1 MDITVSELMG
11 NFMDTPLVVW
21 VKTFG
26 PLGSG
31 SEDKLSMFMD
41 LVDGVFLHKIM
52 THIDP
57 SPTNQRVNKNVN
69 NDVNLRIQNLNI
81 VIRHIKNYYQDS
93 LQQLIL
99 MTLPNV
105 LTIAKD
111 PLSGKGMEEVKRLLL
126 LILGCAVQCE
136 RKEEIIEKIKLLDIE
151 KQAAIVSHIQEVT
164 HNQENVLDMQWL
176 ELPDMPPEE
185 LNPLSRN
192 MALHLRKL
200 IDERDECAEVIVE
213 LTQEKDYLQSQQPSN
228 HMGYPCPERNVLGLD
243 GPVSLLSKEDRQ
255 HLAVELADTKAKLRR
270 SRQELEEKTEHLMDT
285 KHEVE
290 RLDLEMQK
298 LKQENMQVLAE
309 ARSVRAYR
317 DEVDALREKAARVDR
332 LDTELSR
339 CKERLHDVH
348 FYKTR
353 VEELREDN
361 VTLIDTK
368 AMLEEQLGAA
378 RGRCDKLHELEK
390 ENLQLRSKLHDME
403 MDRVTDKKRLEELI
417 EENMLLEISQKQS
430 MNESTHLGWELEQLA
445 KNNDNSD
452 TRKSFVFELNES
464 TSSRLLKLEKEN
476 QVLQTTI
483 QELREASLSLEE
495 GQLHTL
501 ELESENQGLCKKLEH
516 LQTLLDQEK
525 QTTQDMEGL
534 GEDLLKDKQKLNKAL
549 ETLQEDKDRQISELA
564 QEKEHLS
571 QAVSSL
577 RQRAQ
582 ANSEARVRE
591 VETENRVLHQTI
603 TDTGSKLAR
612 LEAQGKQSTK
622 ELETLRERGERCEEL
637 ERETAHL
644 GRSKEQLQREVA
656 SLMITC
662 DRAEALERDNASLE
676 QDNRR
681 LKKQADT
688 AQNTSLR
695 LTTLEK
701 DHSLLDQENLELR
714 RTVESLRPAAVRLAQ
729 LQQENGELERDRE
742 ELARSVE
749 ELRSQG
755 KRAERLEMSISS
767 LGQENQRLQQSLDN
781 SSTKIQ
787 GLERE
792 LRQAEA
798 ETGGL
803 RRELEEVCLVAKRL
817 EAVEKEKRGL
827 EQELGQSEKESK
839 QLEKEARRLWQQ
851 LEVKERV
858 LEESAL
864 RLASLEKEGITKEKE
879 LERLKEAT
887 GKVKELERE
896 NKDLQKQATIDKRTL
911 ATLREDLVNEKL
923 KVQQQWNEL
932 ETLSHEL
939 EKIGLNREK
948 LLQEEH
954 SCEDNKF
961 KILESKI
968 ESTLK
973 KTLEI
978 REEKIQGLESRLEES
993 SSLNQQLRTELSTVK
1008 KTLEALRQ
1016 RQEEEEAHSQ
1026 TQSSTLQAV
1035 GQGQGRPGQKEK
1047 WETETREA
1055 TAELLKLKDRLIDIE
1070 KNNATLQTEKHLL
1083 KEQLRQLDTQN
1094 SQLNAQT
1101 VAVQRQSAVLQEHNT
1116 ALHTQTAKLQ
1126 VENSTLNSQSASLMA
1141 QNAVL
1146 QGQVGALESESEAWQ
1161 RQREEARVG
1170 RESVLQDHERLLSV
1184 HERQAVEY
1192 EQLIAQHATLK
1203 GNQRALE
1210 QEHRTLENKY
1220 MVLLKQKDAMQAL
1233 ESTLQKERES
1243 LGEEIHKNALILGEN
1258 QSLRGEV
1265 DRLTQTHTQ
1274 LRAEYDG
1281 LQVQTKELKT
1291 SLNGA
1296 QLEVNRWQARYDSM
1310 KEQHQGLD
1318 ISMTKLDNHCELLTR
1333 LKGNLEEENHHLLS
1347 QIQMLSQQN
1356 QTLLERTM
1364 ESKELYHEEQKQYI
1378 DKLNSL
1384 RRQKEK
1390 LEEKIMDQYKFYDP
1404 TPKKKNHWA
1413 GAKALAKLIKPK
1425 NRQDSS
1431 RERVRSA
1438 PDIPLPEPPTLDFP
1452 DIPPPLPPPPLP
1464 PRQSRLSLD
1473 SVGNHSQEENHH
1485 GQGHSPTLTPTH
1497 SSRALNDSGV
1507 SRGRE
1512 LYRIPGGSSESVNG
1526 TEELYARRRGVELGG
1541 AAHSTIANH
1550 TSTSGLTP
1558 NSSSRPGRRP
1568 KGFIHEDDPRVHSPD
1583 ALFGSSIHGNA
1594 GYRPGSAELSRNTS
1608 SSNSPV
1614 NFKDSLERL
1623 QGRSAS
1629 LSSDDVVGVSHDVS
1643 HSLSLPRSSTV
1654 PYDTHTHTPTKRSAP
1669 RPGRH
1674 RTSSPGSD
1682 MVTLEEFLEESN
1694 TLSPPTVQTGSQED
1708 LMEDYFSRTGERE
1721 RSTSGRPALRDGAKT
1736 PTSYVTPTVKRDTD
1750 LQRAG
1755 EVPGRNSKPGQS
1767 VRPIVRLPEGSTST
1781 PQSQTLPNRASNGLG
1796 TGGRP
1801 SPLGPPAPRGSGLGS
1816 SSLSRTFSLASADLL
1831 RSNGPDSYRTDREA
1845 GGSPSQSGG
1854 GGSVDVVVRRPGAGA
1869 MARERPHSARLA
1881 GPSDIDPRRLPL
1893 APPKE
1898 EPLSLTLPQHH
1909 SSSLS
1914 LQPERYGGRTTPGS
1928 TPRNN
1933 GPSTGQQQGRPNP
1946 QQNQKNHRGEV
1957 AMVTPVR
1964 AVPAL
1969 RLEEAQEEEVQRRE
1983 AQLQADSPLLKKPE
1997 VGGGGGLSC
2006 GTEEPPTSTP
2016 ASPDPNNDP
2025 QTVWYEYGCV

>member
-151 KQAAIVSHIQEVT
+151 KQEAIVSHIQEVT

-185 LNPLSRN
+185 LDPLSRN

-228 HMGYPCPERNVLGLD
+228 HMGYPCPERTVLGLD

-298 LKQENMQVLAE
+298 LKQENMQLLAE

-317 DEVDALREKAARVDR
+317 DEVDALREKAAKVDR

-403 MDRVTDKKRLEELI
+403 MDRDTDKKRLEELI

-464 TSSRLLKLEKEN
+464 ASSRLLKLEKEN
-476 QVLQTTI
+476 QGLQTTI
-483 QELREASLSLEE
+483 QELREASLSREE

-501 ELESENQGLCKKLEH
+501 ELESENQGLCKKLER

-534 GEDLLKDKQKLNKAL
+534 GEDLLKDKQKLDKAL
-549 ETLQEDKDRQISELA
+549 ETLQADKDRQISELE

-582 ANSEARVRE
+582 ADSEARVRE

-603 TDTGSKLAR
+603 TDTRSKLAR
-612 LEAQGKQSTK
+612 LETQGKQSTK

-644 GRSKEQLQREVA
+644 ERSKEQLQREVA

-662 DRAEALERDNASLE
+662 DRAETLERDNASLE

-688 AQNTSLR
+688 AQNISLR

-714 RTVESLRPAAVRLAQ
+714 RTVESLRPATVRLAQ
-729 LQQENGELERDRE
+729 LQQENGELERERE

-755 KRAERLEMSISS
+755 KRAERLEMSVSS
-767 LGQENQRLQQSLDN
+767 MGQENQSLQQSLDN

-803 RRELEEVCLVAKRL
+803 RRELEEVCLVGKRL

-827 EQELGQSEKESK
+827 EQELGQSEKERK

-851 LEVKERV
+851 LEVKEGV
-858 LEESAL
+858 LEEGAL

-879 LERLKEAT
+879 LERLKEVT

-896 NKDLQKQATIDKRTL
+896 NKELQKQATIDKRTL
-911 ATLREDLVNEKL
+911 VTLREDLVNEKL

-1035 GQGQGRPGQKEK
+1035 GQGQGWPGQKEK

-1101 VAVQRQSAVLQEHNT
+1101 VAVQRQAALLQEHNT

-1184 HERQAVEY
+1184 HERQAAEY

-1220 MVLLKQKDAMQAL
+1220 IVLLKQKDAMEAL

-1274 LRAEYDG
+1274 LRVEYDG

-1425 NRQDSS
+1425 NRQDGS

-1438 PDIPLPEPPTLDFP
+1438 PDIPLPEPPTLEFP

-1485 GQGHSPTLTPTH
+1485 GQGHSPTLTH
-1497 SSRALNDSGV
+1497 SSRALNDSAV

-1526 TEELYARRRGVELGG
+1526 TEELYTRRRGVELGG
-1541 AAHSTIANH
+1541 AAAHSTLANH
-1550 TSTSGLTP
+1550 TSTLGLTP

-1614 NFKDSLERL
+1614 NCKDSLEHL

-1694 TLSPPTVQTGSQED
+1694 TLSPPTVQTGSRED

-1721 RSTSGRPALRDGAKT
+1721 RSTSGRPPPLRDGAKT

-1781 PQSQTLPNRASNGLG
+1781 PQSQTLPNRASHGLG
-1796 TGGRP
+1796 AGGLP
-1801 SPLGPPAPRGSGLGS
+1801 SPLGPPAPRGGGLGS

-1854 GGSVDVVVRRPGAGA
+1854 GGSVDGVVRRPGAGA
-1869 MARERPHSARLA
+1869 MARERPQSARLA

-1898 EPLSLTLPQHH
+1898 EPLSLSLPQHH

-1928 TPRNN
+1928 IPRNN

-1969 RLEEAQEEEVQRRE
+1969 RLEEEEVQRRE
-1983 AQLQADSPLLKKPE
+1983 ARLQADSPLLKKPE

>member
-1 MDITVSELMG
+1 
-11 NFMDTPLVVW
+11 
-21 VKTFG
+21 
-26 PLGSG
+26 
-31 SEDKLSMFMD
+31 
-41 LVDGVFLHKIM
+41 
-52 THIDP
+52 
-57 SPTNQRVNKNVN
+57 
-69 NDVNLRIQNLNI
+69 
-81 VIRHIKNYYQDS
+81 
-93 LQQLIL
+93 
-99 MTLPNV
+99 
-105 LTIAKD
+105 
-111 PLSGKGMEEVKRLLL
+111 MEEVKRLLL

-298 LKQENMQVLAE
+298 LKQE
-309 ARSVRAYR
+309 
-317 DEVDALREKAARVDR
+317 
-332 LDTELSR
+332 
-339 CKERLHDVH
+339 
-348 FYKTR
+348 
-353 VEELREDN
+353 ELREDN

-452 TRKSFVFELNES
+452 TRKSFVCELNES

-681 LKKQADT
+681 LKKQADM

-729 LQQENGELERDRE
+729 LQQENEELERDRE

-755 KRAERLEMSISS
+755 KRAERLEISISS

-896 NKDLQKQATIDKRTL
+896 NKELQKQATIDKRTL

-1016 RQEEEEAHSQ
+1016 RQEEEE
-1026 TQSSTLQAV
+1026 
-1035 GQGQGRPGQKEK
+1035 GQGRPGQKEK

-1184 HERQAVEY
+1184 HERQAAEY

-1220 MVLLKQKDAMQAL
+1220 MVLLKQKDAMEAL

-1274 LRAEYDG
+1274 LRAEYDV

-1497 SSRALNDSGV
+1497 SSRGK
-1507 SRGRE
+1507 
-1512 LYRIPGGSSESVNG
+1512 
-1526 TEELYARRRGVELGG
+1526 T
-1541 AAHSTIANH
+1541 
-1550 TSTSGLTP
+1550 
-1558 NSSSRPGRRP
+1558 
-1568 KGFIHEDDPRVHSPD
+1568 
-1583 ALFGSSIHGNA
+1583 
-1594 GYRPGSAELSRNTS
+1594 
-1608 SSNSPV
+1608 
-1614 NFKDSLERL
+1614 
-1623 QGRSAS
+1623 
-1629 LSSDDVVGVSHDVS
+1629 
-1643 HSLSLPRSSTV
+1643 
-1654 PYDTHTHTPTKRSAP
+1654 DT
-1669 RPGRH
+1669 
-1674 RTSSPGSD
+1674 
-1682 MVTLEEFLEESN
+1682 
-1694 TLSPPTVQTGSQED
+1694 
-1708 LMEDYFSRTGERE
+1708 
-1721 RSTSGRPALRDGAKT
+1721 
-1736 PTSYVTPTVKRDTD
+1736 
-1750 LQRAG
+1750 
-1755 EVPGRNSKPGQS
+1755 
-1767 VRPIVRLPEGSTST
+1767 
-1781 PQSQTLPNRASNGLG
+1781 
-1796 TGGRP
+1796 
-1801 SPLGPPAPRGSGLGS
+1801 
-1816 SSLSRTFSLASADLL
+1816 
-1831 RSNGPDSYRTDREA
+1831 
-1845 GGSPSQSGG
+1845 GG
-1854 GGSVDVVVRRPGAGA
+1854 GGWVGELKGNAVYF
-1869 MARERPHSARLA
+1869 RLLIQDC
-1881 GPSDIDPRRLPL
+1881 S
-1893 APPKE
+1893 
-1898 EPLSLTLPQHH
+1898 
-1909 SSSLS
+1909 
-1914 LQPERYGGRTTPGS
+1914 
-1928 TPRNN
+1928 
-1933 GPSTGQQQGRPNP
+1933 
-1946 QQNQKNHRGEV
+1946 
-1957 AMVTPVR
+1957 
-1964 AVPAL
+1964 
-1969 RLEEAQEEEVQRRE
+1969 
-1983 AQLQADSPLLKKPE
+1983 
-1997 VGGGGGLSC
+1997 
-2006 GTEEPPTSTP
+2006 
-2016 ASPDPNNDP
+2016 
-2025 QTVWYEYGCV
+2025 

>member
-298 LKQENMQVLAE
+298 LKQE
-309 ARSVRAYR
+309 
-317 DEVDALREKAARVDR
+317 
-332 LDTELSR
+332 
-339 CKERLHDVH
+339 
-348 FYKTR
+348 
-353 VEELREDN
+353 ELREDN

-534 GEDLLKDKQKLNKAL
+534 GEDLLKDKQKLDKAL
-549 ETLQEDKDRQISELA
+549 ETLQEDKDRQISELE

-622 ELETLRERGERCEEL
+622 ELETLRERGEHCEEL

-864 RLASLEKEGITKEKE
+864 RLASLEKEGITKDKE

-896 NKDLQKQATIDKRTL
+896 NKELQKQATIDKRTL

-1016 RQEEEEAHSQ
+1016 RQEEEE
-1026 TQSSTLQAV
+1026 
-1035 GQGQGRPGQKEK
+1035 GQGRPGQKEK

-1070 KNNATLQTEKHLL
+1070 KNHQAIVIQMVYCACLILPGCLSLQNATLQTEKHLL

-1101 VAVQRQSAVLQEHNT
+1101 VA
-1116 ALHTQTAKLQ
+1116 

-1184 HERQAVEY
+1184 HERQAAEY

-1220 MVLLKQKDAMQAL
+1220 IVLLKQKDAMEAL

-1452 DIPPPLPPPPLP
+1452 DIPPPPASPSSTPPPVP
-1464 PRQSRLSLD
+1464 PQ
-1473 SVGNHSQEENHH
+1473 
-1485 GQGHSPTLTPTH
+1485 
-1497 SSRALNDSGV
+1497 
-1507 SRGRE
+1507 
-1512 LYRIPGGSSESVNG
+1512 PGLCG
-1526 TEELYARRRGVELGG
+1526 
-1541 AAHSTIANH
+1541 
-1550 TSTSGLTP
+1550 
-1558 NSSSRPGRRP
+1558 
-1568 KGFIHEDDPRVHSPD
+1568 
-1583 ALFGSSIHGNA
+1583 
-1594 GYRPGSAELSRNTS
+1594 
-1608 SSNSPV
+1608 
-1614 NFKDSLERL
+1614 
-1623 QGRSAS
+1623 
-1629 LSSDDVVGVSHDVS
+1629 
-1643 HSLSLPRSSTV
+1643 
-1654 PYDTHTHTPTKRSAP
+1654 
-1669 RPGRH
+1669 
-1674 RTSSPGSD
+1674 
-1682 MVTLEEFLEESN
+1682 
-1694 TLSPPTVQTGSQED
+1694 
-1708 LMEDYFSRTGERE
+1708 
-1721 RSTSGRPALRDGAKT
+1721 
-1736 PTSYVTPTVKRDTD
+1736 
-1750 LQRAG
+1750 
-1755 EVPGRNSKPGQS
+1755 
-1767 VRPIVRLPEGSTST
+1767 
-1781 PQSQTLPNRASNGLG
+1781 
-1796 TGGRP
+1796 
-1801 SPLGPPAPRGSGLGS
+1801 
-1816 SSLSRTFSLASADLL
+1816 
-1831 RSNGPDSYRTDREA
+1831 
-1845 GGSPSQSGG
+1845 
-1854 GGSVDVVVRRPGAGA
+1854 
-1869 MARERPHSARLA
+1869 
-1881 GPSDIDPRRLPL
+1881 
-1893 APPKE
+1893 
-1898 EPLSLTLPQHH
+1898 EPLS
-1909 SSSLS
+1909 
-1914 LQPERYGGRTTPGS
+1914 GG
-1928 TPRNN
+1928 
-1933 GPSTGQQQGRPNP
+1933 
-1946 QQNQKNHRGEV
+1946 
-1957 AMVTPVR
+1957 
-1964 AVPAL
+1964 
-1969 RLEEAQEEEVQRRE
+1969 
-1983 AQLQADSPLLKKPE
+1983 
-1997 VGGGGGLSC
+1997 
-2006 GTEEPPTSTP
+2006 EPPRTGALP
-2016 ASPDPNNDP
+2016 YPHPHP
-2025 QTVWYEYGCV
+2025 LQQR

>member
-1 MDITVSELMG
+1 GFHLLSSLSNPFLSSVSPPSLQ
-11 NFMDTPLVVW
+11 

-81 VIRHIKNYYQDS
+81 VIRHVKNYYQDS

-105 LTIAKD
+105 LTMAKD
-111 PLSGKGMEEVKRLLL
+111 PLSGTVVRVCHCFSL
-126 LILGCAVQCE
+126 QCE

-151 KQAAIVSHIQEVT
+151 RQAAIVSHIQEVT
-164 HNQENVLDMQWL
+164 QNQENVLDLQWL

-185 LNPLSRN
+185 LDPLSRN

-200 IDERDECAEVIVE
+200 IDERDECAEAIVE
-213 LTQEKDYLQSQQPSN
+213 LTQERDYLQSQQHSN
-228 HMGYPCPERNVLGLD
+228 HLGYPNPERTDLGLG
-243 GPVSLLSKEDRQ
+243 GPISRLSKEDRQ

-270 SRQELEEKTEHLMDT
+270 SRQELEEKTEQLMDT

-298 LKQENMQVLAE
+298 LKQENMQLLAE

-317 DEVDALREKAARVDR
+317 DEVDALREKAAKVDR

-361 VTLIDTK
+361 ATLMETK
-368 AMLEEQLGAA
+368 TLLEEQLGAS
-378 RGRCDKLHELEK
+378 RGRCDKLYELEK
-390 ENLQLRSKLHDME
+390 ENMQLRSKLHDVE
-403 MDRVTDKKRLEELI
+403 MDRDTDKKRLEGLI

-430 MNESTHLGWELEQLA
+430 MNESAHLGWELEQLA
-445 KNNDNSD
+445 KNNNNNDM
-452 TRKSFVFELNES
+452 RKSFGFELNES
-464 TSSRLLKLEKEN
+464 ASSHLLKLEKEN
-476 QVLQTTI
+476 QGLQSTI
-483 QELREASLSLEE
+483 QELREASRSLEE
-495 GQLHTL
+495 DQINAM
-501 ELESENQGLCKKLEH
+501 ELERENQGLSKKLEPM
-516 LQTLLDQEK
+516 QTLLDQEK

-534 GEDLLKDKQKLNKAL
+534 EEDLLKDKQKLEKTL
-549 ETLQEDKDRQISELA
+549 ERLQADKNRQISELE

-571 QAVSSL
+571 QAVSS
-577 RQRAQ
+577 RGQRAQ
-582 ANSEARVRE
+582 VDSEARVRE

-603 TDTGSKLAR
+603 TKTGSKLAR
-612 LEAQGKQSTK
+612 LEAQGKQATK
-622 ELETLRERGERCEEL
+622 ELETLRERGEEL
-637 ERETAHL
+637 ERETTRL
-644 GRSKEQLQREVA
+644 ERSKEQLQREVA
-656 SLMITC
+656 SLKITC
-662 DRAEALERDNASLE
+662 DRAEALERDNISLE

-681 LKKQADT
+681 LKKQVDT
-688 AQNTSLR
+688 AQNVSLR
-695 LTTLEK
+695 LATLEN
-701 DHSLLDQENLELR
+701 DHSLLDEENLELR

-729 LQQENGELERDRE
+729 LQQENRELERERE
-742 ELARSVE
+742 DLTRSVE

-755 KRAERLEMSISS
+755 KRAERLELSISS
-767 LGQENQRLQQSLDN
+767 LGQENQRLQQSLEN

-787 GLERE
+787 GLVRE
-792 LRQAEA
+792 LRQAE
-798 ETGGL
+798 TGVL
-803 RRELEEVCLVAKRL
+803 RRELEEVRLAGKRL

-827 EQELGQSEKESK
+827 EQELGQSEKERK
-839 QLEKEARRLWQQ
+839 QLEKEAQRLWQQ
-851 LEVKERV
+851 LEVKEEV

-864 RLASLEKEGITKEKE
+864 KLASLEKEGITKEKE
-879 LERLKEAT
+879 LERLKEVA
-887 GKVKELERE
+887 GMVKKLESQ
-896 NKDLQKQATIDKRTL
+896 NKELQKQATIDKRTL
-911 ATLREDLVNEKL
+911 VTLREDLVNEKL

-932 ETLSHEL
+932 EILSDEL

-948 LLQEEH
+948 LLQEAN
-954 SCEDNKF
+954 SCEDNKY

-978 REEKIQGLESRLEES
+978 REEKIHGLESRLEES
-993 SSLNQQLRTELSTVK
+993 SSLNQQLRTELSALK

-1016 RQEEEEAHSQ
+1016 RQEEAHSH
-1026 TQSSTLQAV
+1026 SSTQQAAV
-1035 GQGQGRPGQKEK
+1035 QVQGHSQGQEK
-1047 WETETREA
+1047 WETVTREA
-1055 TAELLKLKDRLIDIE
+1055 TAELLQLKDRLIDIE

-1083 KEQLRQLDTQN
+1083 KDQLRQLDNQN
-1094 SQLNAQT
+1094 SQLNAQN
-1101 VAVQRQSAVLQEHNT
+1101 VALQRQAVALQQHNT
-1116 ALHTQTAKLQ
+1116 ALHKQTAKLQ

-1170 RESVLQDHERLLSV
+1170 REGVLQDHERLLSV
-1184 HERQAVEY
+1184 HERQAAEY
-1192 EQLIAQHATLK
+1192 EQLITQHTTLK

-1210 QEHRTLENKY
+1210 KEHRALENKY
-1220 MVLLKQKDAMQAL
+1220 IVLLKQKDAMEAV

-1265 DRLTQTHTQ
+1265 DRLTQTHSQ

-1291 SLNGA
+1291 GLNRA

-1390 LEEKIMDQYKFYDP
+1390 LEEKIMDQYRFHDP
-1404 TPKKKNHWA
+1404 TPKKRNHWA

-1452 DIPPPLPPPPLP
+1452 DVPPPTPPPPLP
-1464 PRQSRLSLD
+1464 PRQSCLSLD
-1473 SVGNHSQEENHH
+1473 SVRNHSLEENHH
-1485 GQGHSPTLTPTH
+1485 GQGHLPALTPTLTY
-1497 SSRALNDSGV
+1497 SSRGKTDRGDVYSSRVVLSLNNGSC
-1507 SRGRE
+1507 
-1512 LYRIPGGSSESVNG
+1512 PGP
-1526 TEELYARRRGVELGG
+1526 
-1541 AAHSTIANH
+1541 
-1550 TSTSGLTP
+1550 TSG
-1558 NSSSRPGRRP
+1558 SRENLVANYFNP
-1568 KGFIHEDDPRVHSPD
+1568 
-1583 ALFGSSIHGNA
+1583 
-1594 GYRPGSAELSRNTS
+1594 
-1608 SSNSPV
+1608 
-1614 NFKDSLERL
+1614 LE
-1623 QGRSAS
+1623 Q
-1629 LSSDDVVGVSHDVS
+1629 
-1643 HSLSLPRSSTV
+1643 
-1654 PYDTHTHTPTKRSAP
+1654 
-1669 RPGRH
+1669 
-1674 RTSSPGSD
+1674 
-1682 MVTLEEFLEESN
+1682 
-1694 TLSPPTVQTGSQED
+1694 
-1708 LMEDYFSRTGERE
+1708 RE
-1721 RSTSGRPALRDGAKT
+1721 RSTLCRHSPLSDGAKT

-1750 LQRAG
+1750 LHRSG
-1755 EVPGRNSKPGQS
+1755 EGPGRTSKPGQCVKPS
-1767 VRPIVRLPEGSTST
+1767 VGLQEGSTSM
-1781 PQSQTLPNRASNGLG
+1781 PQSHSQTLPNRTSNGLG

-1801 SPLGPPAPRGSGLGS
+1801 LPLGPFAPCGGGLGS

-1831 RSNGPDSYRTDREA
+1831 RSNGPGSYRPDMEA
-1845 GGSPSQSGG
+1845 GGSPSRGG
-1854 GGSVDVVVRRPGAGA
+1854 GDGVVRRPGAGA
-1869 MARERPHSARLA
+1869 TTRERPQSARLA
-1881 GPSDIDPRRLPL
+1881 GPLDIDPRKLSL

-1898 EPLSLTLPQHH
+1898 EPLSLAHHQHH

-1914 LQPERYGGRTTPGS
+1914 LQPECYGGRTTPGS

-1933 GPSTGQQQGRPNP
+1933 SPSAGLQPQGQPTH
-1946 QQNQKNHRGEV
+1946 QKNHLGEV
-1957 AMVTPVR
+1957 AMLR
-1964 AVPAL
+1964 AAPAL
-1969 RLEEAQEEEVQRRE
+1969 RLE
-1983 AQLQADSPLLKKPE
+1983 DCS
-1997 VGGGGGLSC
+1997 
-2006 GTEEPPTSTP
+2006 TEEHPRSTS

>member
-1 MDITVSELMG
+1 
-11 NFMDTPLVVW
+11 
-21 VKTFG
+21 
-26 PLGSG
+26 
-31 SEDKLSMFMD
+31 
-41 LVDGVFLHKIM
+41 
-52 THIDP
+52 
-57 SPTNQRVNKNVN
+57 
-69 NDVNLRIQNLNI
+69 
-81 VIRHIKNYYQDS
+81 
-93 LQQLIL
+93 
-99 MTLPNV
+99 
-105 LTIAKD
+105 
-111 PLSGKGMEEVKRLLL
+111 MEEVKRLLL

-151 KQAAIVSHIQEVT
+151 KQEAIVSHIQEVT

-185 LNPLSRN
+185 LDPLSRN

-200 IDERDECAEVIVE
+200 IDERDECAEVGI
-213 LTQEKDYLQSQQPSN
+213 Q
-228 HMGYPCPERNVLGLD
+228 D
-243 GPVSLLSKEDRQ
+243 GTSLKRVQIICITHNKFTDRQ

-298 LKQENMQVLAE
+298 LKQ
-309 ARSVRAYR
+309 
-317 DEVDALREKAARVDR
+317 
-332 LDTELSR
+332 
-339 CKERLHDVH
+339 
-348 FYKTR
+348 
-353 VEELREDN
+353 EELREDN

-403 MDRVTDKKRLEELI
+403 MDRDTDKKRLEELI

-464 TSSRLLKLEKEN
+464 ASSRLLKLEKEN
-476 QVLQTTI
+476 QGLQTTI
-483 QELREASLSLEE
+483 QELREASLSREE

-501 ELESENQGLCKKLEH
+501 ELESENQGLCKKLER

-534 GEDLLKDKQKLNKAL
+534 GEDLLKDKQKLDKAL
-549 ETLQEDKDRQISELA
+549 ETLQADKDRQISELE

-582 ANSEARVRE
+582 ADSEARVRE

-603 TDTGSKLAR
+603 TDTRSKLAR
-612 LEAQGKQSTK
+612 LETQGKQSTK

-644 GRSKEQLQREVA
+644 ERSKEQLQREVA

-662 DRAEALERDNASLE
+662 DRAETLERDNASLE

-688 AQNTSLR
+688 AQNISLR

-714 RTVESLRPAAVRLAQ
+714 RTVESLRPATVRLAQ
-729 LQQENGELERDRE
+729 LQQENGELERERE

-755 KRAERLEMSISS
+755 KRAERLEMSVSS
-767 LGQENQRLQQSLDN
+767 MGQENQSLQQSLDN

-803 RRELEEVCLVAKRL
+803 RRELEEVCLVGKRL

-827 EQELGQSEKESK
+827 EQELGQSEKERK

-851 LEVKERV
+851 LEVKEGV
-858 LEESAL
+858 LEEGAL

-879 LERLKEAT
+879 LERLKEVT

-896 NKDLQKQATIDKRTL
+896 NKELQKQATIDKRTL
-911 ATLREDLVNEKL
+911 VTLREDLVNEKL

-1016 RQEEEEAHSQ
+1016 RQEEEE
-1026 TQSSTLQAV
+1026 
-1035 GQGQGRPGQKEK
+1035 GQGWPGQKEK

-1101 VAVQRQSAVLQEHNT
+1101 VAVQRQAALLQEHNT

-1184 HERQAVEY
+1184 HERQAAEY

-1220 MVLLKQKDAMQAL
+1220 IVLLKQKDAMEAL

-1274 LRAEYDG
+1274 LRVEYDG

-1425 NRQDSS
+1425 NRQDGS

-1438 PDIPLPEPPTLDFP
+1438 PDIPLPEPPTLEFP

-1485 GQGHSPTLTPTH
+1485 GQGHSPTLTH
-1497 SSRALNDSGV
+1497 SSRGKTDTGWV
-1507 SRGRE
+1507 GE
-1512 LYRIPGGSSESVNG
+1512 LKE
-1526 TEELYARRRGVELGG
+1526 
-1541 AAHSTIANH
+1541 
-1550 TSTSGLTP
+1550 
-1558 NSSSRPGRRP
+1558 
-1568 KGFIHEDDPRVHSPD
+1568 
-1583 ALFGSSIHGNA
+1583 NA
-1594 GYRPGSAELSRNTS
+1594 
-1608 SSNSPV
+1608 V
-1614 NFKDSLERL
+1614 
-1623 QGRSAS
+1623 
-1629 LSSDDVVGVSHDVS
+1629 
-1643 HSLSLPRSSTV
+1643 
-1654 PYDTHTHTPTKRSAP
+1654 
-1669 RPGRH
+1669 
-1674 RTSSPGSD
+1674 
-1682 MVTLEEFLEESN
+1682 
-1694 TLSPPTVQTGSQED
+1694 
-1708 LMEDYFSRTGERE
+1708 YFH
-1721 RSTSGRPALRDGAKT
+1721 
-1736 PTSYVTPTVKRDTD
+1736 
-1750 LQRAG
+1750 
-1755 EVPGRNSKPGQS
+1755 
-1767 VRPIVRLPEGSTST
+1767 
-1781 PQSQTLPNRASNGLG
+1781 
-1796 TGGRP
+1796 
-1801 SPLGPPAPRGSGLGS
+1801 
-1816 SSLSRTFSLASADLL
+1816 LL
-1831 RSNGPDSYRTDREA
+1831 IQDCS
-1845 GGSPSQSGG
+1845 
-1854 GGSVDVVVRRPGAGA
+1854 
-1869 MARERPHSARLA
+1869 
-1881 GPSDIDPRRLPL
+1881 
-1893 APPKE
+1893 
-1898 EPLSLTLPQHH
+1898 
-1909 SSSLS
+1909 
-1914 LQPERYGGRTTPGS
+1914 
-1928 TPRNN
+1928 
-1933 GPSTGQQQGRPNP
+1933 
-1946 QQNQKNHRGEV
+1946 
-1957 AMVTPVR
+1957 
-1964 AVPAL
+1964 
-1969 RLEEAQEEEVQRRE
+1969 
-1983 AQLQADSPLLKKPE
+1983 
-1997 VGGGGGLSC
+1997 
-2006 GTEEPPTSTP
+2006 
-2016 ASPDPNNDP
+2016 
-2025 QTVWYEYGCV
+2025 

>member
-1 MDITVSELMG
+1 CFLTVRNLLEPCSHCHILH
-11 NFMDTPLVVW
+11 P

-31 SEDKLSMFMD
+31 PEDKLSMFMD

-81 VIRHIKNYYQDS
+81 VIRHIKNYYQEH

-105 LTIAKD
+105 LSLF
-111 PLSGKGMEEVKRLLL
+111 LS
-126 LILGCAVQCE
+126 LIKTPSCE

-176 ELPDMPPEE
+176 ELPDVAAEE
-185 LNPLSRN
+185 LDLLSRN
-192 MALHLRKL
+192 MALHLRKI
-200 IDERDECAEVIVE
+200 IDERDESAEVIVE
-213 LTQEKDYLQSQQPSN
+213 LTQERDYLQSQQPSN
-228 HMGYPCPERNVLGLD
+228 HLGFPSPERTNLGLG

-270 SRQELEEKTEHLMDT
+270 SRQELEEKTEQLMDT
-285 KHEVE
+285 KHELE

-298 LKQENMQVLAE
+298 LKQENQQLLAE

-317 DEVDALREKAARVDR
+317 DEVDALREKAAKVDR

-339 CKERLHDVH
+339 CKERLNDVH
-348 FYKTR
+348 FYKSR

-361 VTLIDTK
+361 VTLMETK
-368 AMLEEQLGAA
+368 AMLEEQLRAA

-403 MDRVTDKKRLEELI
+403 MDRDTDKKRLEELV

-430 MNESTHLGWELEQLA
+430 MNESAHLGWELEQLA
-445 KNNDNSD
+445 KNNENND
-452 TRKSFVFELNES
+452 THKSFVFELNES

-476 QVLQTTI
+476 QSLQSTI
-483 QELREASLSLEE
+483 QELRQASLSLEE

-501 ELESENQGLCKKLEH
+501 ELERENQGLSKKLER

-534 GEDLLKDKQKLNKAL
+534 GEDLLRDKQKLQKAL
-549 ETLQEDKDRQISELA
+549 ETVQAEKERQISELEK
-564 QEKEHLS
+564 EKEHLS
-571 QAVSSL
+571 QAVGSL

-582 ANSEARVRE
+582 ADSEARVRE
-591 VETENRVLHQTI
+591 VEKENRVLHQTI
-603 TDTGSKLAR
+603 TDTGSKVAR
-612 LEAQGKQSTK
+612 LEAQGRQASK

-637 ERETAHL
+637 EREMARL
-644 GRSKEQLQREVA
+644 ERSREQLQREVA
-656 SLMITC
+656 SLKITC
-662 DRAEALERDNASLE
+662 DRAETLERENATLE

-681 LKKQADT
+681 LKKQVDA
-688 AQNTSLR
+688 AQNLSLR
-695 LTTLEK
+695 LATLEK
-701 DHSLLDQENLELR
+701 DHSLLDLENLELR

-729 LQQENGELERDRE
+729 LQQENGELEKERE

-749 ELRSQG
+749 ELRSQA
-755 KRAERLEMSISS
+755 KRAERLELSVSS

-781 SSTKIQ
+781 TSTKIQ
-787 GLERE
+787 GLEKE
-792 LRQAEA
+792 LRQSEA

-803 RRELEEVCLVAKRL
+803 KRELEEVRLAGKRL
-817 EAVEKEKRGL
+817 EAVEKEKRGV
-827 EQELGQSEKESK
+827 EQELGQSEKERK

-858 LEESAL
+858 LEESSL
-864 RLASLEKEGITKEKE
+864 RLASLEKEGFAKEKE
-879 LERLKEAT
+879 LERLREVT

-896 NKDLQKQATIDKRTL
+896 NKELQKQATIDKRTL

-932 ETLSHEL
+932 ETLNHEL
-939 EKIGLNREK
+939 EKIGLNKEK

-954 SCEDNKF
+954 NCDDNKY

-973 KTLEI
+973 KTLAI

-1016 RQEEEEAHSQ
+1016 RQEEEEAH
-1026 TQSSTLQAV
+1026 TQSSPQKTA
-1035 GQGQGRPGQKEK
+1035 GPGHEKEK

-1083 KEQLRQLDTQN
+1083 KEQLRQLDNQN
-1094 SQLNAQT
+1094 SQLNAQN
-1101 VAVQRQSAVLQEHNT
+1101 VALQRQSSGLQEHNT

-1126 VENSTLNSQSASLMA
+1126 VENSALNSQSASLMA

-1161 RQREEARVG
+1161 RQREEARLG

-1184 HERQAVEY
+1184 HERQAAEY
-1192 EQLIAQHATLK
+1192 EQLISQHATLK
-1203 GNQRALE
+1203 SSQRALE
-1210 QEHRTLENKY
+1210 QEHRALENKY
-1220 MVLLKQKDAMQAL
+1220 LVLLKQKDATEVL

-1243 LGEEIHKNALILGEN
+1243 LGEEIHKNALIRGEN
-1258 QSLRGEV
+1258 QSLKGEV
-1265 DRLTQTHTQ
+1265 ERLNQTHTQ
-1274 LRAEYDG
+1274 LRGEYDG
-1281 LQVQTKELKT
+1281 LQAQTKELKA

-1296 QLEVNRWQARYDSM
+1296 QLEVNRWQARYDSL
-1310 KEQHQGLD
+1310 KERHQCLD
-1318 ISMTKLDNHCELLTR
+1318 ISMAKLDNHCELLTR

-1404 TPKKKNHWA
+1404 SPKKRTQWA
-1413 GAKALAKLIKPK
+1413 GAKALVKLIKPK
-1425 NRQDSS
+1425 SRQDNS
-1431 RERVRSA
+1431 RERARSV
-1438 PDIPLPEPPTLDFP
+1438 PDIPLPQTPTLDFP
-1452 DIPPPLPPPPLP
+1452 DVPPPLSPPPLP
-1464 PRQSRLSLD
+1464 PRQTHLSLD
-1473 SVGNHSQEENHH
+1473 S
-1485 GQGHSPTLTPTH
+1485 TLCNPQH
-1497 SSRALNDSGV
+1497 AFFFFFKKPQPL
-1507 SRGRE
+1507 
-1512 LYRIPGGSSESVNG
+1512 
-1526 TEELYARRRGVELGG
+1526 
-1541 AAHSTIANH
+1541 
-1550 TSTSGLTP
+1550 
-1558 NSSSRPGRRP
+1558 
-1568 KGFIHEDDPRVHSPD
+1568 
-1583 ALFGSSIHGNA
+1583 
-1594 GYRPGSAELSRNTS
+1594 
-1608 SSNSPV
+1608 SPV
-1614 NFKDSLERL
+1614 RMLYLHPDSLER
-1623 QGRSAS
+1623 QQVRSAS
-1629 LSSDDVVGVSHDVS
+1629 LSSDDVAGLSHDT
-1643 HSLSLPRSSTV
+1643 SLPRSATV
-1654 PYDTHTHTPTKRSAP
+1654 PYDTPVQKSAQSLAP
-1669 RPGRH
+1669 RPSRH
-1674 RTSSPGSD
+1674 RSSSPGSE

-1694 TLSPPTVQTGSQED
+1694 TLSPPTVKTSCVRD
-1708 LMEDYFSRTGERE
+1708 LMADYFNRTGERE
-1721 RSTSGRPALRDGAKT
+1721 RSAPGRPSPLRDGAKT
-1736 PTSYVTPTVKRDTD
+1736 PTSYVTPTVKRDAD
-1750 LQRAG
+1750 LHRSG
-1755 EVPGRNSKPGQS
+1755 DGPGRTSKPGQS
-1767 VRPIVRLPEGSTST
+1767 VKPCVRLPEGSTST
-1781 PQSQTLPNRASNGLG
+1781 PLSHSQTLPNRASNGSGVG
-1796 TGGRP
+1796 TGMGVRP
-1801 SPLGPPAPRGSGLGS
+1801 SPLGPPGTRSGGQGS
-1816 SSLSRTFSLASADLL
+1816 SASLSRTFSLASADLL
-1831 RSNGPDSYRTDREA
+1831 RSNGPDGYRTEREA
-1845 GGSPSQSGG
+1845 GGRPGLGG
-1854 GGSVDVVVRRPGAGA
+1854 GDEGVVRRPGAGGTT
-1869 MARERPHSARLA
+1869 RERPQSARLA
-1881 GPSDIDPRRLPL
+1881 GPSDLDPRRLPL

-1898 EPLSLTLPQHH
+1898 EAPSLAPPQHH

-1914 LQPERYGGRTTPGS
+1914 LQPERYGVRAPTHRNSPG
-1928 TPRNN
+1928 
-1933 GPSTGQQQGRPNP
+1933 TGAPQVRPAHP
-1946 QQNQKNHRGEV
+1946 QNQKNHRGEV

-1964 AVPAL
+1964 AMPA
-1969 RLEEAQEEEVQRRE
+1969 EGG
-1983 AQLQADSPLLKKPE
+1983 
-1997 VGGGGGLSC
+1997 VGDLGC
-2006 GTEEPPTSTP
+2006 TEEHPKSTP

>member
-1 MDITVSELMG
+1 MDITVSELME

-81 VIRHIKNYYQDS
+81 VIRHVKNYYQDS

-105 LTIAKD
+105 LTMAKD
-111 PLSGKGMEEVKRLLL
+111 PLSGKSMEEVKRLLL

-151 KQAAIVSHIQEVT
+151 RQAAIVSHIQEVT
-164 HNQENVLDMQWL
+164 QNQENVLDLQWL

-185 LNPLSRN
+185 LDPLSRN

-200 IDERDECAEVIVE
+200 IDERDECAEAIVE
-213 LTQEKDYLQSQQPSN
+213 LTQERDYLQSQQHSN
-228 HMGYPCPERNVLGLD
+228 HLGYPNPERTDLGLG
-243 GPVSLLSKEDRQ
+243 GPISRLSKEDRQ

-270 SRQELEEKTEHLMDT
+270 SRQELEEKTEQLMDT

-298 LKQENMQVLAE
+298 LKQENMQLLAE

-317 DEVDALREKAARVDR
+317 DEVDALREKAAKVDR

-361 VTLIDTK
+361 ATLMETK
-368 AMLEEQLGAA
+368 TLLEEQLGAS
-378 RGRCDKLHELEK
+378 RGRCDKLYELEK
-390 ENLQLRSKLHDME
+390 ENMQLRSKLHDVE
-403 MDRVTDKKRLEELI
+403 MDRDTDKKRLEGLI

-430 MNESTHLGWELEQLA
+430 MNESAHLGWELEQLA
-445 KNNDNSD
+445 KNNNNNDM
-452 TRKSFVFELNES
+452 RKSFGFELNES
-464 TSSRLLKLEKEN
+464 ASSHLLKLEKEN
-476 QVLQTTI
+476 QGLQSTI
-483 QELREASLSLEE
+483 QELREASRSLEE
-495 GQLHTL
+495 DQINAM
-501 ELESENQGLCKKLEH
+501 ELERENQGLSKKLEPM
-516 LQTLLDQEK
+516 QTLLDQEK

-534 GEDLLKDKQKLNKAL
+534 EEDLLKDKQKLEKTL
-549 ETLQEDKDRQISELA
+549 ERLQADKNRQAQTISELE

-571 QAVSSL
+571 QAVSS
-577 RQRAQ
+577 RGQRAQ
-582 ANSEARVRE
+582 VDSEARVRE

-603 TDTGSKLAR
+603 TKTGSKLAR
-612 LEAQGKQSTK
+612 LEAQGKQATK
-622 ELETLRERGERCEEL
+622 ELETLRERGEEL
-637 ERETAHL
+637 ERETTRL
-644 GRSKEQLQREVA
+644 ERSKEQLQREVA
-656 SLMITC
+656 SLKITC
-662 DRAEALERDNASLE
+662 DRAEALERDNISLE

-681 LKKQADT
+681 LKKQVDT
-688 AQNTSLR
+688 AQNVSLR
-695 LTTLEK
+695 LATLEN
-701 DHSLLDQENLELR
+701 DHSLLDEENLELR

-729 LQQENGELERDRE
+729 LQQENRELERERE
-742 ELARSVE
+742 DLTRSVE

-755 KRAERLEMSISS
+755 KRAERLELSISS
-767 LGQENQRLQQSLDN
+767 LGQENQRLQQSLEN

-787 GLERE
+787 GLVRE
-792 LRQAEA
+792 LRQAE
-798 ETGGL
+798 TGVL
-803 RRELEEVCLVAKRL
+803 RRELEEVRLAGKRL

-827 EQELGQSEKESK
+827 EQELGQSEKERK
-839 QLEKEARRLWQQ
+839 QLEKEAQRLWQQ
-851 LEVKERV
+851 LEVKEEV

-864 RLASLEKEGITKEKE
+864 KLASLEKEGITKEKE
-879 LERLKEAT
+879 LERLKEVA
-887 GKVKELERE
+887 GMVKKLESQ
-896 NKDLQKQATIDKRTL
+896 NKELQKQATIDKRTL
-911 ATLREDLVNEKL
+911 VTLREDLVNEKL

-932 ETLSHEL
+932 EILSDEL

-948 LLQEEH
+948 LLQEAN
-954 SCEDNKF
+954 SCEDNKY

-978 REEKIQGLESRLEES
+978 REEKIHGLESRLEES
-993 SSLNQQLRTELSTVK
+993 SSLNQQLRTELSALK

-1016 RQEEEEAHSQ
+1016 RQEEAHSH
-1026 TQSSTLQAV
+1026 SSTQQAAV
-1035 GQGQGRPGQKEK
+1035 QVQGHSQGQEK
-1047 WETETREA
+1047 WETVTREA
-1055 TAELLKLKDRLIDIE
+1055 TAELLQLKDRLIDIE

-1083 KEQLRQLDTQN
+1083 KDQLRQLDNQN
-1094 SQLNAQT
+1094 SQLNAQN
-1101 VAVQRQSAVLQEHNT
+1101 VALQRQAVALQQHNT
-1116 ALHTQTAKLQ
+1116 ALHKQTAKLQ

-1170 RESVLQDHERLLSV
+1170 REGVLQDHERLLSV
-1184 HERQAVEY
+1184 HERQAAEY
-1192 EQLIAQHATLK
+1192 EQLITQHTTLK

-1210 QEHRTLENKY
+1210 KEHRALENKY
-1220 MVLLKQKDAMQAL
+1220 IVLLKQKDAMEAV

-1265 DRLTQTHTQ
+1265 DRLTQTHSQ

-1291 SLNGA
+1291 GLNRA

-1390 LEEKIMDQYKFYDP
+1390 LEEKIMDQYRFHDP
-1404 TPKKKNHWA
+1404 TPKKRNHWA

-1452 DIPPPLPPPPLP
+1452 DVPPPTPPPPLP
-1464 PRQSRLSLD
+1464 PRQSCLSLD
-1473 SVGNHSQEENHH
+1473 SVRNHSLEENHH
-1485 GQGHSPTLTPTH
+1485 GQGHLPALTPTLTY

-1512 LYRIPGGSSESVNG
+1512 WFRASGGSSEGVND

-1541 AAHSTIANH
+1541 AAAHSTPANQP
-1550 TSTSGLTP
+1550 STSGLTP

-1568 KGFIHEDDPRVHSPD
+1568 KGFIYEDDSRVHSPD
-1583 ALFGSSIHGNA
+1583 THFVHGNA

-1614 NFKDSLERL
+1614 NCKDSLEHL
-1623 QGRSAS
+1623 QDRSAS
-1629 LSSDDVVGVSHDVS
+1629 LSSDDVVGLSHDVS
-1643 HSLSLPRSSTV
+1643 HSLTLPWSAIV
-1654 PYDTHTHTPTKRSAP
+1654 HTPVQRT
-1669 RPGRH
+1669 GHH
-1674 RTSSPGSD
+1674 RTSSPGSE

-1694 TLSPPTVQTGSQED
+1694 TLSPPTVQSGSREN
-1708 LMEDYFSRTGERE
+1708 LVANYFNPLEQRE
-1721 RSTSGRPALRDGAKT
+1721 RSTLCRHSPLSDGAKT

-1750 LQRAG
+1750 LHRSG
-1755 EVPGRNSKPGQS
+1755 EGPGRTSKPGQCVKPS
-1767 VRPIVRLPEGSTST
+1767 VGLQEGSTSM
-1781 PQSQTLPNRASNGLG
+1781 PQSHSQTLPNRTSNGLG

-1801 SPLGPPAPRGSGLGS
+1801 LPLGPFAPCGGGLGS

-1831 RSNGPDSYRTDREA
+1831 RSNGPGSYRPDMEA
-1845 GGSPSQSGG
+1845 GGSPSRGG
-1854 GGSVDVVVRRPGAGA
+1854 GDGVVRRPGAGA
-1869 MARERPHSARLA
+1869 TTRERPQSARLA
-1881 GPSDIDPRRLPL
+1881 GPLDIDPRKLSL

-1898 EPLSLTLPQHH
+1898 EPLSLAHHQHH

-1914 LQPERYGGRTTPGS
+1914 LQPECYGGRTTPGS

-1933 GPSTGQQQGRPNP
+1933 SPSAGLQPQGQPTH
-1946 QQNQKNHRGEV
+1946 QKNHLGEV
-1957 AMVTPVR
+1957 AMLR
-1964 AVPAL
+1964 AAPAL
-1969 RLEEAQEEEVQRRE
+1969 RLEEPQEGDAR
-1983 AQLQADSPLLKKPE
+1983 LQADCPLLKKPE
-1997 VGGGGGLSC
+1997 VGGGGGGLSC
-2006 GTEEPPTSTP
+2006 STEEHPRSTS

>member
-1 MDITVSELMG
+1 MDITVSELME

-81 VIRHIKNYYQDS
+81 VIRHVKNYYQDS

-105 LTIAKD
+105 LTMAKD
-111 PLSGKGMEEVKRLLL
+111 PLSGKSMEEVKRLLL

-151 KQAAIVSHIQEVT
+151 RQAAIVSHIQEVT
-164 HNQENVLDMQWL
+164 QNQENVLDLQWL
-176 ELPDMPPEE
+176 ELPDMPTEE
-185 LNPLSRN
+185 LDPLSRN

-200 IDERDECAEVIVE
+200 IDERDECAEAIVE
-213 LTQEKDYLQSQQPSN
+213 LTQERDYLQSQQPSN
-228 HMGYPCPERNVLGLD
+228 HLGYPNPERTDLGLG
-243 GPVSLLSKEDRQ
+243 GPICRLSKEDRQ

-270 SRQELEEKTEHLMDT
+270 SRQELEEKTEQLMDT

-298 LKQENMQVLAE
+298 LKQENMQLLAE
-309 ARSVRAYR
+309 ARLVRAYR
-317 DEVDALREKAARVDR
+317 DEVDALREKAAKVDR

-361 VTLIDTK
+361 ATLMETK
-368 AMLEEQLGAA
+368 TLLEEQLGAS

-390 ENLQLRSKLHDME
+390 ENLQLRSKLHDVE
-403 MDRVTDKKRLEELI
+403 MDRDTDKKHLEGLI

-430 MNESTHLGWELEQLA
+430 MNESAHLGWELEQLA
-445 KNNDNSD
+445 KNNDNND
-452 TRKSFVFELNES
+452 MHKSFVFELNES
-464 TSSRLLKLEKEN
+464 ASSRLLKLEKES
-476 QVLQTTI
+476 QGLQSTI

-495 GQLHTL
+495 DQLNAM
-501 ELESENQGLCKKLEH
+501 ELERENQGLSKKLERM
-516 LQTLLDQEK
+516 QTLLDQEK

-534 GEDLLKDKQKLNKAL
+534 EEDLLKDEQKLEKTL
-549 ETLQEDKDRQISELA
+549 ERLQADKNRQFSELE

-577 RQRAQ
+577 HQRTQ
-582 ANSEARVRE
+582 VDSEARVRE

-603 TDTGSKLAR
+603 TNTRSKLAR
-612 LEAQGKQSTK
+612 LEAQGKQATK
-622 ELETLRERGERCEEL
+622 ELETLRERGVEL
-637 ERETAHL
+637 ERETTHL
-644 GRSKEQLQREVA
+644 ERSKEQLQREVA
-656 SLMITC
+656 SLKITC
-662 DRAEALERDNASLE
+662 DRAEALERDNTSLE
-676 QDNRR
+676 QDNWR
-681 LKKQADT
+681 LKKQVDT
-688 AQNTSLR
+688 AQNVSLR
-695 LTTLEK
+695 LAKLEN
-701 DHSLLDQENLELR
+701 DHSLLDEENLELR
-714 RTVESLRPAAVRLAQ
+714 RTVESLRPAAIRLAQ
-729 LQQENGELERDRE
+729 LQQENRDLERERE
-742 ELARSVE
+742 DLTRSVE

-755 KRAERLEMSISS
+755 KRAERLELSIGS
-767 LGQENQRLQQSLDN
+767 LGQEKQRLQQSLEN

-787 GLERE
+787 GLVRE
-792 LRQAEA
+792 LRQAET
-798 ETGGL
+798 ETGVL
-803 RRELEEVCLVAKRL
+803 RRELEEVRLAEKRL
-817 EAVEKEKRGL
+817 EMVEKEKRGL
-827 EQELGQSEKESK
+827 EQELGQSEKARK

-851 LEVKERV
+851 LEVKEEV

-864 RLASLEKEGITKEKE
+864 KLASLEKEGITKEKE
-879 LERLKEAT
+879 LERLKEVA
-887 GKVKELERE
+887 GMVKELESQ
-896 NKDLQKQATIDKRTL
+896 NKELQKQATIDKRTL
-911 ATLREDLVNEKL
+911 ATLREDLVNEKI

-932 ETLSHEL
+932 EILSDEL

-948 LLQEEH
+948 LLQEKN
-954 SCEDNKF
+954 SCEDNKY

-973 KTLEI
+973 KNLEI
-978 REEKIQGLESRLEES
+978 REEKIRGLESRLEES
-993 SSLNQQLRTELSTVK
+993 SSLNQQLRIELSTLK

-1016 RQEEEEAHSQ
+1016 RQEEEEAHSH
-1026 TQSSTLQAV
+1026 SSTQQAAV
-1035 GQGQGRPGQKEK
+1035 QGQVQGNSQGQEK
-1047 WETETREA
+1047 WETVTREA

-1083 KEQLRQLDTQN
+1083 KDQLRQLDNQN
-1094 SQLNAQT
+1094 SQLNAQN
-1101 VAVQRQSAVLQEHNT
+1101 VALQGQAVALQQHNT
-1116 ALHTQTAKLQ
+1116 ALHKQTAKLQ

-1161 RQREEARVG
+1161 RQREEARAG
-1170 RESVLQDHERLLSV
+1170 REGVLQDHERLLSV
-1184 HERQAVEY
+1184 HERQAAEY
-1192 EQLIAQHATLK
+1192 EQLITQHAAQK

-1210 QEHRTLENKY
+1210 KEHCALENKY
-1220 MVLLKQKDAMQAL
+1220 IVLLKQKDAMETV

-1265 DRLTQTHTQ
+1265 DRLTQTHSQ

-1291 SLNGA
+1291 GLNRA

-1378 DKLNSL
+1378 DKLNLL

-1404 TPKKKNHWA
+1404 TPKKRNHWA

-1452 DIPPPLPPPPLP
+1452 DVPPPTPPPPLP
-1464 PRQSRLSLD
+1464 PRQSCLSLD
-1473 SVGNHSQEENHH
+1473 SVWNHSLEENHH
-1485 GQGHSPTLTPTH
+1485 GQGHFPALNPTPTY
-1497 SSRALNDSGV
+1497 SSRALNNSGV

-1512 LYRIPGGSSESVNG
+1512 LFRASGGSSEGVNG

-1541 AAHSTIANH
+1541 AAAHSTPANH
-1550 TSTSGLTP
+1550 PSTSGLTP
-1558 NSSSRPGRRP
+1558 SSRPGRRP
-1568 KGFIHEDDPRVHSPD
+1568 KGFIYEDDSRVHSPD
-1583 ALFGSSIHGNA
+1583 AHFVHGNA

-1614 NFKDSLERL
+1614 NCKDSLEHL
-1623 QGRSAS
+1623 QDRSAS
-1629 LSSDDVVGVSHDVS
+1629 LPSDDVVGLSHDVS
-1643 HSLSLPRSSTV
+1643 HSLTLPWSAIV
-1654 PYDTHTHTPTKRSAP
+1654 PYNTHSHTPVQRSAP
-1669 RPGRH
+1669 Q
-1674 RTSSPGSD
+1674 PGSE

-1694 TLSPPTVQTGSQED
+1694 TLSPPTVQSGSRED
-1708 LMEDYFSRTGERE
+1708 LVADYFNPLEQRE
-1721 RSTSGRPALRDGAKT
+1721 RSTLCRPSPLRDGAKT

-1750 LQRAG
+1750 RHRAG
-1755 EVPGRNSKPGQS
+1755 EGPGRTSKPGQCVKPS
-1767 VRPIVRLPEGSTST
+1767 VRLQEGSTSM
-1781 PQSQTLPNRASNGLG
+1781 PQSHSQTLPNRTSNGLG

-1801 SPLGPPAPRGSGLGS
+1801 LPLGPFSPCGGGLGS

-1831 RSNGPDSYRTDREA
+1831 HSNGPGSYLPDMEA
-1845 GGSPSQSGG
+1845 GGSPSRGG
-1854 GGSVDVVVRRPGAGA
+1854 GDGVVRRPGAGA
-1869 MARERPHSARLA
+1869 TARERPQSARLA
-1881 GPSDIDPRRLPL
+1881 GPLDIDPRRLSL

-1898 EPLSLTLPQHH
+1898 EPLSLAPPQHH
-1909 SSSLS
+1909 SSLS
-1914 LQPERYGGRTTPGS
+1914 LQPKCYGGRTTPGS

-1933 GPSTGQQQGRPNP
+1933 SPSSGLQQQGQPTH
-1946 QQNQKNHRGEV
+1946 QKNHCGEV
-1957 AMVTPVR
+1957 AMLR
-1964 AVPAL
+1964 AAPAL
-1969 RLEEAQEEEVQRRE
+1969 RLEEPQEGDAR
-1983 AQLQADSPLLKKPE
+1983 LQANCPLLKKPE
-1997 VGGGGGLSC
+1997 VGGGGGGLSC
-2006 GTEEPPTSTP
+2006 STEEHPRST
-2016 ASPDPNNDP
+2016 SPDPNNDP

>member
-1 MDITVSELMG
+1 
-11 NFMDTPLVVW
+11 
-21 VKTFG
+21 
-26 PLGSG
+26 
-31 SEDKLSMFMD
+31 MFMD

-111 PLSGKGMEEVKRLLL
+111 PLSGTKCLPLLL
-126 LILGCAVQCE
+126 PLQCE

-317 DEVDALREKAARVDR
+317 DEVDALREKAAKVDR

-452 TRKSFVFELNES
+452 TRKSFVCELNES

-644 GRSKEQLQREVA
+644 GRSKEQLQREVREVI
-656 SLMITC
+656 L
-662 DRAEALERDNASLE
+662 ALERDNASLE

-681 LKKQADT
+681 LKKQADM

-729 LQQENGELERDRE
+729 LQQENEELERDRE

-755 KRAERLEMSISS
+755 KRAERLEISISS

-896 NKDLQKQATIDKRTL
+896 NKELQKQATIDKRTL

-1184 HERQAVEY
+1184 HERQAAEY

-1220 MVLLKQKDAMQAL
+1220 MVLLKQKDAMEAL

-1274 LRAEYDG
+1274 LRAEYDV

-1497 SSRALNDSGV
+1497 SSRGKTDTGGGGWVGELKGNTAAGPLGSLSLSVPLSV
-1507 SRGRE
+1507 SFF
-1512 LYRIPGGSSESVNG
+1512 L
-1526 TEELYARRRGVELGG
+1526 
-1541 AAHSTIANH
+1541 
-1550 TSTSGLTP
+1550 
-1558 NSSSRPGRRP
+1558 
-1568 KGFIHEDDPRVHSPD
+1568 
-1583 ALFGSSIHGNA
+1583 ALFPASVSFSA

-1614 NFKDSLERL
+1614 NFKDSLQRL

-1721 RSTSGRPALRDGAKT
+1721 RSTSGRPAHRDGAKT

-1781 PQSQTLPNRASNGLG
+1781 PQSQTLPNRASNG
-1796 TGGRP
+1796 
-1801 SPLGPPAPRGSGLGS
+1801 

-1854 GGSVDVVVRRPGAGA
+1854 GGSVDGVVRRPGAGA

-1969 RLEEAQEEEVQRRE
+1969 RLEEAQEEEVQ
-1983 AQLQADSPLLKKPE
+1983 LQADSPLLKKPE

>member
-1 MDITVSELMG
+1 MSCLASRLGLSRWLLVSL
-11 NFMDTPLVVW
+11 TTHYPLVY

-185 LNPLSRN
+185 LDPLSRN

-200 IDERDECAEVIVE
+200 IDERDECGEFQRRKCYGFITVIVE

-228 HMGYPCPERNVLGLD
+228 HMGYPCPERTALGLD

-298 LKQENMQVLAE
+298 LKQENMQLLAE

-317 DEVDALREKAARVDR
+317 DEVDSLREKAAKVDR

-403 MDRVTDKKRLEELI
+403 MDRDTDKKRLEELR

-445 KNNDNSD
+445 KNNDTSD

-464 TSSRLLKLEKEN
+464 ASSRLLKLEKEN
-476 QVLQTTI
+476 QGLQTTI

-501 ELESENQGLCKKLEH
+501 ELESENQGLRKKLEC

-534 GEDLLKDKQKLNKAL
+534 GEDLLKDKQKLDKAL
-549 ETLQEDKDRQISELA
+549 GTLQADKDRQISELV
-564 QEKEHLS
+564 QEKEYLS
-571 QAVSSL
+571 QTVSSL

-582 ANSEARVRE
+582 ADSEARVRE

-644 GRSKEQLQREVA
+644 ERSKEQLQREVREVILA
-656 SLMITC
+656 VTLVLMYLQRSLKNVLLQVDT
-662 DRAEALERDNASLE
+662 ER
-676 QDNRR
+676 
-681 LKKQADT
+681 
-688 AQNTSLR
+688 
-695 LTTLEK
+695 
-701 DHSLLDQENLELR
+701 
-714 RTVESLRPAAVRLAQ
+714 
-729 LQQENGELERDRE
+729 
-742 ELARSVE
+742 
-749 ELRSQG
+749 
-755 KRAERLEMSISS
+755 
-767 LGQENQRLQQSLDN
+767 
-781 SSTKIQ
+781 
-787 GLERE
+787 
-792 LRQAEA
+792 
-798 ETGGL
+798 
-803 RRELEEVCLVAKRL
+803 
-817 EAVEKEKRGL
+817 
-827 EQELGQSEKESK
+827 K

-851 LEVKERV
+851 LEVKEGV

-879 LERLKEAT
+879 LERLKEVA

-896 NKDLQKQATIDKRTL
+896 NKELQKQATIDKRTL

-954 SCEDNKF
+954 SCEDNNGQN
-961 KILESKI
+961 ILAYVS
-968 ESTLK
+968 
-973 KTLEI
+973 I
-978 REEKIQGLESRLEES
+978 RQIVIQIVYCACLILPRCL
-993 SSLNQQLRTELSTVK
+993 SLQ
-1008 KTLEALRQ
+1008 
-1016 RQEEEEAHSQ
+1016 
-1026 TQSSTLQAV
+1026 
-1035 GQGQGRPGQKEK
+1035 
-1047 WETETREA
+1047 
-1055 TAELLKLKDRLIDIE
+1055 
-1070 KNNATLQTEKHLL
+1070 NATLQTEKHLL

-1101 VAVQRQSAVLQEHNT
+1101 VAVQRQAAVLQEHNT

-1184 HERQAVEY
+1184 HERQAAEY

-1210 QEHRTLENKY
+1210 QEHRTLENKW
-1220 MVLLKQKDAMQAL
+1220 QKDAMEAL

-1243 LGEEIHKNALILGEN
+1243 LGEEIHKNTLILGEN

-1265 DRLTQTHTQ
+1265 DRLAQTHTQ

-1413 GAKALAKLIKPK
+1413 GAKALAKLIKPR

-1452 DIPPPLPPPPLP
+1452 DIPPPPPLP

-1497 SSRALNDSGV
+1497 SNRGKTDTWELKENAVYFRLLFQDCSYLNNERCQGHTV
-1507 SRGRE
+1507 LQVYHKRE
-1512 LYRIPGGSSESVNG
+1512 L
-1526 TEELYARRRGVELGG
+1526 
-1541 AAHSTIANH
+1541 
-1550 TSTSGLTP
+1550 
-1558 NSSSRPGRRP
+1558 
-1568 KGFIHEDDPRVHSPD
+1568 
-1583 ALFGSSIHGNA
+1583 
-1594 GYRPGSAELSRNTS
+1594 
-1608 SSNSPV
+1608 
-1614 NFKDSLERL
+1614 
-1623 QGRSAS
+1623 
-1629 LSSDDVVGVSHDVS
+1629 
-1643 HSLSLPRSSTV
+1643 
-1654 PYDTHTHTPTKRSAP
+1654 
-1669 RPGRH
+1669 
-1674 RTSSPGSD
+1674 
-1682 MVTLEEFLEESN
+1682 
-1694 TLSPPTVQTGSQED
+1694 
-1708 LMEDYFSRTGERE
+1708 
-1721 RSTSGRPALRDGAKT
+1721 
-1736 PTSYVTPTVKRDTD
+1736 
-1750 LQRAG
+1750 
-1755 EVPGRNSKPGQS
+1755 
-1767 VRPIVRLPEGSTST
+1767 
-1781 PQSQTLPNRASNGLG
+1781 
-1796 TGGRP
+1796 
-1801 SPLGPPAPRGSGLGS
+1801 
-1816 SSLSRTFSLASADLL
+1816 
-1831 RSNGPDSYRTDREA
+1831 
-1845 GGSPSQSGG
+1845 
-1854 GGSVDVVVRRPGAGA
+1854 
-1869 MARERPHSARLA
+1869 
-1881 GPSDIDPRRLPL
+1881 
-1893 APPKE
+1893 
-1898 EPLSLTLPQHH
+1898 
-1909 SSSLS
+1909 
-1914 LQPERYGGRTTPGS
+1914 
-1928 TPRNN
+1928 
-1933 GPSTGQQQGRPNP
+1933 
-1946 QQNQKNHRGEV
+1946 
-1957 AMVTPVR
+1957 
-1964 AVPAL
+1964 
-1969 RLEEAQEEEVQRRE
+1969 
-1983 AQLQADSPLLKKPE
+1983 
-1997 VGGGGGLSC
+1997 
-2006 GTEEPPTSTP
+2006 
-2016 ASPDPNNDP
+2016 
-2025 QTVWYEYGCV
+2025 

>member
-1 MDITVSELMG
+1 RCLTISQNHAVFISII
-11 NFMDTPLVVW
+11 

-31 SEDKLSMFMD
+31 PEDKLSMFMD

-81 VIRHIKNYYQDS
+81 VIRHIKNYYQEH

-105 LTIAKD
+105 LSLF
-111 PLSGKGMEEVKRLLL
+111 LS
-126 LILGCAVQCE
+126 LIKTPSCE

-176 ELPDMPPEE
+176 ELPDVAAEE
-185 LNPLSRN
+185 LDLLSRN
-192 MALHLRKL
+192 MALHLRKI
-200 IDERDECAEVIVE
+200 IDERDESAEVIVE
-213 LTQEKDYLQSQQPSN
+213 LTQERDYLQSQQPSN
-228 HMGYPCPERNVLGLD
+228 HLGFPSPERTNLGLG

-270 SRQELEEKTEHLMDT
+270 SRQELEEKTEQLMDT
-285 KHEVE
+285 KHELE

-298 LKQENMQVLAE
+298 LKQENQQLLAE

-317 DEVDALREKAARVDR
+317 DEVDALREKAAKVDR

-339 CKERLHDVH
+339 CKERLNDVH
-348 FYKTR
+348 FYKSR

-361 VTLIDTK
+361 VTLMETK
-368 AMLEEQLGAA
+368 AMLEEQLRAA

-403 MDRVTDKKRLEELI
+403 MDRDTDKKRLEELV

-430 MNESTHLGWELEQLA
+430 MNESAHLGWELEQLA
-445 KNNDNSD
+445 KNNENND
-452 TRKSFVFELNES
+452 THKSFVFELNES

-476 QVLQTTI
+476 QSLQSTI
-483 QELREASLSLEE
+483 QELRQASLSLEE

-501 ELESENQGLCKKLEH
+501 ELERENQGLSKKLER

-534 GEDLLKDKQKLNKAL
+534 GEDLLRDKQKLQKAL
-549 ETLQEDKDRQISELA
+549 ETVQAEKERQISELEK
-564 QEKEHLS
+564 EKEHLS
-571 QAVSSL
+571 QAVGSL

-582 ANSEARVRE
+582 ADSEARVRE
-591 VETENRVLHQTI
+591 VEKENRVLHQTI
-603 TDTGSKLAR
+603 TDTGSKVAR
-612 LEAQGKQSTK
+612 LEAQGRQASK

-637 ERETAHL
+637 EREMARL
-644 GRSKEQLQREVA
+644 ERSREQLQREVA
-656 SLMITC
+656 SLKITC
-662 DRAEALERDNASLE
+662 DRAETLERENATLE

-681 LKKQADT
+681 LKKQVDA
-688 AQNTSLR
+688 AQNLSLR
-695 LTTLEK
+695 LATLEK
-701 DHSLLDQENLELR
+701 DHSLLDLENLELR

-729 LQQENGELERDRE
+729 LQQENGELEKERE

-749 ELRSQG
+749 ELRSQA
-755 KRAERLEMSISS
+755 KRAERLELSVSS

-781 SSTKIQ
+781 TSTKIQ
-787 GLERE
+787 GLEKE
-792 LRQAEA
+792 LRQSEA

-803 RRELEEVCLVAKRL
+803 KRELEEVRLAGKRL
-817 EAVEKEKRGL
+817 EAVEKEKRGV
-827 EQELGQSEKESK
+827 EQELGQSEKERK

-858 LEESAL
+858 LEESSL
-864 RLASLEKEGITKEKE
+864 RLASLEKEGFAKEKE
-879 LERLKEAT
+879 LERLREVT

-896 NKDLQKQATIDKRTL
+896 NKELQKQATIDKRTL

-932 ETLSHEL
+932 ETLNHEL
-939 EKIGLNREK
+939 EKIGLNKEK

-954 SCEDNKF
+954 NCDDN
-961 KILESKI
+961 KI

-973 KTLEI
+973 KTLAI

-1016 RQEEEEAHSQ
+1016 RQEEEEAH
-1026 TQSSTLQAV
+1026 TQSSPQKTA
-1035 GQGQGRPGQKEK
+1035 GPGHEKEK

-1083 KEQLRQLDTQN
+1083 KEQLRQLDNQN
-1094 SQLNAQT
+1094 SQLNAQN
-1101 VAVQRQSAVLQEHNT
+1101 VALQRQSSGLQEHNT

-1126 VENSTLNSQSASLMA
+1126 VENSALNSQSASLMA

-1161 RQREEARVG
+1161 RQREEARLG

-1184 HERQAVEY
+1184 HERQAAEY
-1192 EQLIAQHATLK
+1192 EQLISQHATLK
-1203 GNQRALE
+1203 SSQRALE
-1210 QEHRTLENKY
+1210 QEHRALENKY
-1220 MVLLKQKDAMQAL
+1220 LVLLKQKDATEVL

-1243 LGEEIHKNALILGEN
+1243 LGEEIHKNALIRGEN
-1258 QSLRGEV
+1258 QSLKGEV
-1265 DRLTQTHTQ
+1265 ERLNQTHTQ
-1274 LRAEYDG
+1274 LRGEYDG
-1281 LQVQTKELKT
+1281 LQAQTKELKA

-1296 QLEVNRWQARYDSM
+1296 QLEVNRWQARYDSL
-1310 KEQHQGLD
+1310 KERHQCLD
-1318 ISMTKLDNHCELLTR
+1318 ISMAKLDNHCELLTR

-1404 TPKKKNHWA
+1404 S
-1413 GAKALAKLIKPK
+1413 PK
-1425 NRQDSS
+1425 N
-1431 RERVRSA
+1431 
-1438 PDIPLPEPPTLDFP
+1438 
-1452 DIPPPLPPPPLP
+1452 
-1464 PRQSRLSLD
+1464 
-1473 SVGNHSQEENHH
+1473 
-1485 GQGHSPTLTPTH
+1485 
-1497 SSRALNDSGV
+1497 
-1507 SRGRE
+1507 
-1512 LYRIPGGSSESVNG
+1512 
-1526 TEELYARRRGVELGG
+1526 
-1541 AAHSTIANH
+1541 
-1550 TSTSGLTP
+1550 
-1558 NSSSRPGRRP
+1558 
-1568 KGFIHEDDPRVHSPD
+1568 
-1583 ALFGSSIHGNA
+1583 
-1594 GYRPGSAELSRNTS
+1594 
-1608 SSNSPV
+1608 
-1614 NFKDSLERL
+1614 
-1623 QGRSAS
+1623 
-1629 LSSDDVVGVSHDVS
+1629 DDVAGLSHDT
-1643 HSLSLPRSSTV
+1643 SLPRSATV
-1654 PYDTHTHTPTKRSAP
+1654 PYDTPVQKSAQSLAP
-1669 RPGRH
+1669 RPSRH
-1674 RTSSPGSD
+1674 RSSSPGSE

-1694 TLSPPTVQTGSQED
+1694 TLSPPTVQTDSRED
-1708 LMEDYFSRTGERE
+1708 LMADYFNRTGERE
-1721 RSTSGRPALRDGAKT
+1721 RSAPGRPSPLRDGAKT
-1736 PTSYVTPTVKRDTD
+1736 PTSYVTPTVKRDAD
-1750 LQRAG
+1750 LHRSG
-1755 EVPGRNSKPGQS
+1755 DGPGRTSKPGQS
-1767 VRPIVRLPEGSTST
+1767 VKPC
-1781 PQSQTLPNRASNGLG
+1781 TLPNRASNGSGVG
-1796 TGGRP
+1796 TGMGVRP
-1801 SPLGPPAPRGSGLGS
+1801 SPLGPPGTRSGGQGS
-1816 SSLSRTFSLASADLL
+1816 SASLSRTFSLASADLL
-1831 RSNGPDSYRTDREA
+1831 RSNGPDGYRTEREA
-1845 GGSPSQSGG
+1845 GGRPGLGG
-1854 GGSVDVVVRRPGAGA
+1854 GDEGVVRRPGAGGTT
-1869 MARERPHSARLA
+1869 RERPQSARLA
-1881 GPSDIDPRRLPL
+1881 GPSDLDPRRLPL

-1898 EPLSLTLPQHH
+1898 EAPSLAPPQHH

-1914 LQPERYGGRTTPGS
+1914 LQPERYGVRAPTHRNSPG
-1928 TPRNN
+1928 
-1933 GPSTGQQQGRPNP
+1933 TGAPQVRPAHP
-1946 QQNQKNHRGEV
+1946 QNQKNHRGEV

-1964 AVPAL
+1964 AMPAL
-1969 RLEEAQEEEVQRRE
+1969 RPEEAQEEMQRRE
-1983 AQLQADSPLLKKPE
+1983 ARLQADSPMLKKPE
-1997 VGGGGGLSC
+1997 AEGGVGDLGC
-2006 GTEEPPTSTP
+2006 TEEHPKSTP

>member
-31 SEDKLSMFMD
+31 PEDKLSMFMD

-81 VIRHIKNYYQDS
+81 VIRHIKNYYQEH

-105 LTIAKD
+105 LSLF
-111 PLSGKGMEEVKRLLL
+111 LS
-126 LILGCAVQCE
+126 LIKTPSCE

-176 ELPDMPPEE
+176 ELPDVAAEE
-185 LNPLSRN
+185 LDLLSRN
-192 MALHLRKL
+192 MALHLRKI
-200 IDERDECAEVIVE
+200 IDERDESAEVIVE
-213 LTQEKDYLQSQQPSN
+213 LTQERDYLQSQQPSN
-228 HMGYPCPERNVLGLD
+228 HLGFPSPERTNLGLG

-270 SRQELEEKTEHLMDT
+270 SRQELEEKTEQLMDT
-285 KHEVE
+285 KHELE

-298 LKQENMQVLAE
+298 LKQENQQLLAE

-317 DEVDALREKAARVDR
+317 DEVDALREKAAKVDR

-339 CKERLHDVH
+339 CKERLNDVH
-348 FYKTR
+348 FYKSR

-361 VTLIDTK
+361 VTLMETK
-368 AMLEEQLGAA
+368 AMLEEQLRAA

-403 MDRVTDKKRLEELI
+403 MDRDTDKKRLEELV

-430 MNESTHLGWELEQLA
+430 MNESAHLGWELEQLA
-445 KNNDNSD
+445 KNNENND
-452 TRKSFVFELNES
+452 THKSFVFELNES

-476 QVLQTTI
+476 QSLQSTI
-483 QELREASLSLEE
+483 QELRQASLSLEE

-501 ELESENQGLCKKLEH
+501 ELERENQGLSKKLER

-534 GEDLLKDKQKLNKAL
+534 GEDLLRDKQKLQKAL
-549 ETLQEDKDRQISELA
+549 ETVQAEKERQISELEK
-564 QEKEHLS
+564 EKEHLS
-571 QAVSSL
+571 QAVGSL

-582 ANSEARVRE
+582 ADSEARVRE
-591 VETENRVLHQTI
+591 VEKENRVLHQTI
-603 TDTGSKLAR
+603 TDTGSKVAR
-612 LEAQGKQSTK
+612 LEAQGRQASK

-637 ERETAHL
+637 EREMARL
-644 GRSKEQLQREVA
+644 ERSREQLQREVA
-656 SLMITC
+656 SLKITC
-662 DRAEALERDNASLE
+662 DRAETLERENATLE

-681 LKKQADT
+681 LKKQVDA
-688 AQNTSLR
+688 AQNLSLR
-695 LTTLEK
+695 LATLEK
-701 DHSLLDQENLELR
+701 DHSLLDLENLELR

-729 LQQENGELERDRE
+729 LQQENGELEKERE

-749 ELRSQG
+749 ELRSQA
-755 KRAERLEMSISS
+755 KRAERLELSVSS

-781 SSTKIQ
+781 TSTKIQ
-787 GLERE
+787 GLEKE
-792 LRQAEA
+792 LRQSEA

-803 RRELEEVCLVAKRL
+803 KRELEEVRLAGKRL
-817 EAVEKEKRGL
+817 EAVEKEKRGV
-827 EQELGQSEKESK
+827 EQELGQSEKERK

-858 LEESAL
+858 LEESSL
-864 RLASLEKEGITKEKE
+864 RLASLEKEGFAKEKE
-879 LERLKEAT
+879 LERLREVT

-896 NKDLQKQATIDKRTL
+896 NKELQKQATIDKRTL

-932 ETLSHEL
+932 ETLNHEL
-939 EKIGLNREK
+939 EKIGLNKEK

-954 SCEDNKF
+954 NCDDNKY

-973 KTLEI
+973 KTLAI

-1016 RQEEEEAHSQ
+1016 RQEEEEAH
-1026 TQSSTLQAV
+1026 TQSSPQKTA
-1035 GQGQGRPGQKEK
+1035 GPGHEKEK

-1083 KEQLRQLDTQN
+1083 KEQLRQLDNQN
-1094 SQLNAQT
+1094 SQLNAQN
-1101 VAVQRQSAVLQEHNT
+1101 VALQRQSSGLQEHNT

-1126 VENSTLNSQSASLMA
+1126 VENSALNSQSASLMA

-1161 RQREEARVG
+1161 RQREEARLG

-1184 HERQAVEY
+1184 HERQAAEY
-1192 EQLIAQHATLK
+1192 EQLISQHATLK
-1203 GNQRALE
+1203 SSQRALE
-1210 QEHRTLENKY
+1210 QEHRALENKY
-1220 MVLLKQKDAMQAL
+1220 LVLLKQKDATEVL

-1243 LGEEIHKNALILGEN
+1243 LGEEIHKNALIRGEN
-1258 QSLRGEV
+1258 QSLKGEV
-1265 DRLTQTHTQ
+1265 ERLNQTHTQ
-1274 LRAEYDG
+1274 LRGEYDG
-1281 LQVQTKELKT
+1281 LQAQTKELKA

-1296 QLEVNRWQARYDSM
+1296 QLEVNRWQARYDSL
-1310 KEQHQGLD
+1310 KERHQCLD
-1318 ISMTKLDNHCELLTR
+1318 ISMAKLDNHCELLTR

-1404 TPKKKNHWA
+1404 SPKKRTQWA
-1413 GAKALAKLIKPK
+1413 GAKALVKLIKPK
-1425 NRQDSS
+1425 SRQDNS
-1431 RERVRSA
+1431 RERARSV
-1438 PDIPLPEPPTLDFP
+1438 PDIPLPQTPTLDFP
-1452 DIPPPLPPPPLP
+1452 DVPPPLSPPPLP
-1464 PRQSRLSLD
+1464 PRQTHLSLD
-1473 SVGNHSQEENHH
+1473 SAGSRSFEESHM
-1485 GQGHSPTLTPTH
+1485 GQVLSPTLTPNP
-1497 SSRALNDSGV
+1497 SSRG
-1507 SRGRE
+1507 
-1512 LYRIPGGSSESVNG
+1512 
-1526 TEELYARRRGVELGG
+1526 
-1541 AAHSTIANH
+1541 
-1550 TSTSGLTP
+1550 
-1558 NSSSRPGRRP
+1558 
-1568 KGFIHEDDPRVHSPD
+1568 KPD
-1583 ALFGSSIHGNA
+1583 K
-1594 GYRPGSAELSRNTS
+1594 
-1608 SSNSPV
+1608 
-1614 NFKDSLERL
+1614 KDSLER
-1623 QGRSAS
+1623 QQVRSAS
-1629 LSSDDVVGVSHDVS
+1629 LSSDDVAGLSHDT
-1643 HSLSLPRSSTV
+1643 SLPRSATV
-1654 PYDTHTHTPTKRSAP
+1654 PYDTPVQKSAQSLAP
-1669 RPGRH
+1669 RPSRH
-1674 RTSSPGSD
+1674 RSSSPGSE

-1694 TLSPPTVQTGSQED
+1694 TLSPPTRHWLNRSNFITCHHLNELNQTSAGFGLAGWLAGWLASVCHSSSVLSVSPHQVQTDSRED
-1708 LMEDYFSRTGERE
+1708 LMADYFNRTGERE
-1721 RSTSGRPALRDGAKT
+1721 RSAPGRPSPLRDGAKT
-1736 PTSYVTPTVKRDTD
+1736 PTSYVTPTVKRDAD
-1750 LQRAG
+1750 LHRSG
-1755 EVPGRNSKPGQS
+1755 DGPGRTSKPGQS
-1767 VRPIVRLPEGSTST
+1767 VKPCVRLPEGSTST
-1781 PQSQTLPNRASNGLG
+1781 PLSHSQTLPNRASNGSGVG
-1796 TGGRP
+1796 TGMGVRP
-1801 SPLGPPAPRGSGLGS
+1801 SPLGPPGTRSGGQGS
-1816 SSLSRTFSLASADLL
+1816 SASLSRTFSLASADLL
-1831 RSNGPDSYRTDREA
+1831 RSNGPDGYRTEREA
-1845 GGSPSQSGG
+1845 GGRPGLGG
-1854 GGSVDVVVRRPGAGA
+1854 GDEGVVRRPGAGGTT
-1869 MARERPHSARLA
+1869 RERPQSARLA
-1881 GPSDIDPRRLPL
+1881 GPSDLDPRRLPL

-1898 EPLSLTLPQHH
+1898 EAPSLAPPQHH

-1914 LQPERYGGRTTPGS
+1914 LQPERYG
-1928 TPRNN
+1928 
-1933 GPSTGQQQGRPNP
+1933 
-1946 QQNQKNHRGEV
+1946 
-1957 AMVTPVR
+1957 VR
-1964 AVPAL
+1964 APTH
-1969 RLEEAQEEEVQRRE
+1969 RNSPEAR
-1983 AQLQADSPLLKKPE
+1983 LQADSPMLKKPE
-1997 VGGGGGLSC
+1997 AEGGVGDLGC
-2006 GTEEPPTSTP
+2006 TEEHPKSTP

>member
-317 DEVDALREKAARVDR
+317 DEVDALREKAAKVDR

-452 TRKSFVFELNES
+452 TRKSFVCELNES

-681 LKKQADT
+681 LKKQADM

-729 LQQENGELERDRE
+729 LQQENEELERDRE

-755 KRAERLEMSISS
+755 KRAERLEISISS

-896 NKDLQKQATIDKRTL
+896 NKELQKQATIDKRTL

-1184 HERQAVEY
+1184 HERQAAEY

-1220 MVLLKQKDAMQAL
+1220 MVLLKQKDAMEAL

-1274 LRAEYDG
+1274 LRAEYDV

-1541 AAHSTIANH
+1541 AAHSTLANH

-1614 NFKDSLERL
+1614 NFKDSLQRL

-1721 RSTSGRPALRDGAKT
+1721 RSTSGRPAHRDGAKT

-1854 GGSVDVVVRRPGAGA
+1854 GGSVDGVVRRPGAGA

-1969 RLEEAQEEEVQRRE
+1969 RLEEAQEEEVQ
-1983 AQLQADSPLLKKPE
+1983 LQADSPLLKKPE

>member
-26 PLGSG
+26 PLGCG

-81 VIRHIKNYYQDS
+81 VIRHVKNYYQEC

-105 LTIAKD
+105 LTMAKD
-111 PLSGKGMEEVKRLLL
+111 PLSGKGMEEV
-126 LILGCAVQCE
+126 
-136 RKEEIIEKIKLLDIE
+136 
-151 KQAAIVSHIQEVT
+151 T
-164 HNQENVLDMQWL
+164 HNQENVLDLQWL

-185 LNPLSRN
+185 LDPLSRN

-200 IDERDECAEVIVE
+200 IDERDECAEAIVE
-213 LTQEKDYLQSQQPSN
+213 LTQERDYLQSQQPSN
-228 HMGYPCPERNVLGLD
+228 HLGYPNPERTDLGLG
-243 GPVSLLSKEDRQ
+243 GPISWLSKEDRQ

-270 SRQELEEKTEHLMDT
+270 SRQELEEKAEQLVDT

-298 LKQENMQVLAE
+298 LKQENMQLLAE

-317 DEVDALREKAARVDR
+317 DEVDALREKAAKVDR

-339 CKERLHDVH
+339 CMERLHDVH

-361 VTLIDTK
+361 ATLMETRTL
-368 AMLEEQLGAA
+368 LEEQLGAS
-378 RGRCDKLHELEK
+378 RERCDKLHELEK
-390 ENLQLRSKLHDME
+390 ENLQLRSKLHDVE
-403 MDRVTDKKRLEELI
+403 MDRDTDKMRLEELI

-430 MNESTHLGWELEQLA
+430 MNDVE
-445 KNNDNSD
+445 DNISLCD
-452 TRKSFVFELNES
+452 GIWLTRKSFVFELNES
-464 TSSRLLKLEKEN
+464 ASSRLLKLEKEN
-476 QVLQTTI
+476 QGLKSTI
-483 QELREASLSLEE
+483 QELREASQSQEE
-495 GQLHTL
+495 GRPHAM
-501 ELESENQGLCKKLEH
+501 ELERENQGLSKKLERM
-516 LQTLLDQEK
+516 QTLLDQEK

-534 GEDLLKDKQKLNKAL
+534 GEDLLKDKQELEKTV
-549 ETLQEDKDRQISELA
+549 ETLQADKNRQISELE

-582 ANSEARVRE
+582 IDSEAQVRE
-591 VETENRVLHQTI
+591 VETENHVLHQTI

-612 LEAQGKQSTK
+612 LEAQGRQATK
-622 ELETLRERGERCEEL
+622 ELETLRERGEEL
-637 ERETAHL
+637 ERDKTRLE
-644 GRSKEQLQREVA
+644 RSKEQLQRE
-656 SLMITC
+656 ITC
-662 DRAEALERDNASLE
+662 DRAEALERDNTSLE

-688 AQNTSLR
+688 AQNVSLR
-695 LTTLEK
+695 LATLEN
-701 DHSLLDQENLELR
+701 DHSLLDEENLELR

-729 LQQENGELERDRE
+729 LQQENGELERERE
-742 ELARSVE
+742 DLTHSVE
-749 ELRSQG
+749 ALRFQG
-755 KRAERLEMSISS
+755 KRAERLELSVSS
-767 LGQENQRLQQSLDN
+767 LGQENQRLQQSLNN

-787 GLERE
+787 GLVRE
-792 LRQAEA
+792 LKQAET

-803 RRELEEVCLVAKRL
+803 RRELEEVRLAGKCL

-827 EQELGQSEKESK
+827 EQELGQSEKERK

-851 LEVKERV
+851 LEVKGGV

-864 RLASLEKEGITKEKE
+864 KLASLEKEGITKEKE
-879 LERLKEAT
+879 LERLKEVA
-887 GKVKELERE
+887 GKVKQLERE
-896 NKDLQKQATIDKRTL
+896 NKELQKQATIDKRTL

-932 ETLSHEL
+932 ETLSNEL

-948 LLQEEH
+948 LLQEKN
-954 SCEDNKF
+954 SCEDNKY

-973 KTLEI
+973 KTLDI
-978 REEKIQGLESRLEES
+978 REEKINGLESRLEES
-993 SSLNQQLRTELSTVK
+993 SSLNQQLRTELSTMK
-1008 KTLEALRQ
+1008 KTVEALRQ
-1016 RQEEEEAHSQ
+1016 RQEEEEEAHSQ
-1026 TQSSTLQAV
+1026 TQSSTQQAA
-1035 GQGQGRPGQKEK
+1035 GQSQGRPSQGQEEEK

-1055 TAELLKLKDRLIDIE
+1055 TAQLLKLKDRLIDIE
-1070 KNNATLQTEKHLL
+1070 KNTEKNLL
-1083 KEQLRQLDTQN
+1083 KDLLRQLDNQN

-1101 VAVQRQSAVLQEHNT
+1101 VALQRQAVALQEHNT
-1116 ALHTQTAKLQ
+1116 ALHKQTAKLQ

-1170 RESVLQDHERLLSV
+1170 REGVMQDHERLLSV
-1184 HERQAVEY
+1184 HERQAAEY
-1192 EQLIAQHATLK
+1192 I
-1203 GNQRALE
+1203 
-1210 QEHRTLENKY
+1210 
-1220 MVLLKQKDAMQAL
+1220 VLLKQKDAMEAV

-1243 LGEEIHKNALILGEN
+1243 LGEEIHKNALILREK

-1265 DRLTQTHTQ
+1265 DRLTQTHSQ
-1274 LRAEYDG
+1274 LRAEYDR

-1291 SLNGA
+1291 SLNRA
-1296 QLEVNRWQARYDSM
+1296 QLEVNCWQARYDSM

-1390 LEEKIMDQYKFYDP
+1390 LEEKIMDQYKYYDP
-1404 TPKKKNHWA
+1404 APKKRNNWA
-1413 GAKALAKLIKPK
+1413 RAKALAKLIKPK

-1431 RERVRSA
+1431 RERVRST
-1438 PDIPLPEPPTLDFP
+1438 PDIPLPELPTLDFP
-1452 DIPPPLPPPPLP
+1452 DMPPPPLP
-1464 PRQSRLSLD
+1464 PRQSHLSLD
-1473 SVGNHSQEENHH
+1473 SVWNHSLEENHH
-1485 GQGHSPTLTPTH
+1485 GQGHFPALTPTH

-1507 SRGRE
+1507 ARGRE
-1512 LYRIPGGSSESVNG
+1512 LFRTPGGRSDSVNG
-1526 TEELYARRRGVELGG
+1526 AEELYARRRGVELGG
-1541 AAHSTIANH
+1541 AAAHSTPANH
-1550 TSTSGLTP
+1550 TSTSGLIP
-1558 NSSSRPGRRP
+1558 NSSSRPGRRA
-1568 KGFIHEDDPRVHSPD
+1568 KGFIYEDDSRVHSPD
-1583 ALFGSSIHGNA
+1583 ALFVHGNA

-1614 NFKDSLERL
+1614 NCKDSLERL
-1623 QGRSAS
+1623 QDRSAS
-1629 LSSDDVVGVSHDVS
+1629 LSSDDVVGLSHDVS

-1654 PYDTHTHTPTKRSAP
+1654 PYNTHTHTHTPVQRSAP
-1669 RPGRH
+1669 RPAHH
-1674 RTSSPGSD
+1674 RTSSPGSE

-1694 TLSPPTVQTGSQED
+1694 TLSPPTVQTGSRED
-1708 LMEDYFSRTGERE
+1708 LVADYFNPLGERE
-1721 RSTSGRPALRDGAKT
+1721 RSTLCRPSPLRDGAKT

-1750 LQRAG
+1750 LHRAG
-1755 EVPGRNSKPGQS
+1755 EGLGRTSKPGQS
-1767 VRPIVRLPEGSTST
+1767 VKPSVRLQEGSTST
-1781 PQSQTLPNRASNGLG
+1781 PQSHSQTLPNRDSNGLG

-1801 SPLGPPAPRGSGLGS
+1801 SPLGLLAPCGGGLGS

-1831 RSNGPDSYRTDREA
+1831 RSNGPDSYRPDMEA
-1845 GGSPSQSGG
+1845 GGSPSGG
-1854 GGSVDVVVRRPGAGA
+1854 GGDWVVRRPGTGA
-1869 MARERPHSARLA
+1869 MARERPQSARLA
-1881 GPSDIDPRRLPL
+1881 GPSDIDPRRLSL

-1898 EPLSLTLPQHH
+1898 EPLSLAPPQHH

-1914 LQPERYGGRTTPGS
+1914 LQPKCYGGRTTPGS

-1933 GPSTGQQQGRPNP
+1933 SPSSGLQPQGQPTP
-1946 QQNQKNHRGEV
+1946 QKNHGGEV

-1964 AVPAL
+1964 AVLAL
-1969 RLEEAQEEEVQRRE
+1969 KLEEAQDEEVQRRE
-1983 AQLQADSPLLKKPE
+1983 ARLKKPE
-1997 VGGGGGLSC
+1997 VGGGGGGGLSC
-2006 GTEEPPTSTP
+2006 STEEHPKSTS

>member
-1 MDITVSELMG
+1 MDITVSELMD
-11 NFMDTPLVVW
+11 NFMDTSLVVW

-81 VIRHIKNYYQDS
+81 VIRHVKNYYQDS

-105 LTIAKD
+105 LTMAKD
-111 PLSGKGMEEVKRLLL
+111 PLSGKSMEEVKRLLL

-151 KQAAIVSHIQEVT
+151 RQAAIVSHIQEVT
-164 HNQENVLDMQWL
+164 QNQENVLDLQWL
-176 ELPDMPPEE
+176 ELPDMPTEE
-185 LNPLSRN
+185 LDPLSRN

-200 IDERDECAEVIVE
+200 IDERDECAEAIVE
-213 LTQEKDYLQSQQPSN
+213 LTQERDYLQSQQPSN
-228 HMGYPCPERNVLGLD
+228 HLGYPNPERTDLGLG
-243 GPVSLLSKEDRQ
+243 GPICRLSKEDRQ

-270 SRQELEEKTEHLMDT
+270 SRQELEEKTEQLMDN

-298 LKQENMQVLAE
+298 LKQENMQLLAE

-317 DEVDALREKAARVDR
+317 DEVDALREKAAKVDR

-361 VTLIDTK
+361 ATLMETK
-368 AMLEEQLGAA
+368 TLLEEQLGAS

-390 ENLQLRSKLHDME
+390 ENLQLRSKLHDVE
-403 MDRVTDKKRLEELI
+403 MDRDTDKKHLEGLI

-430 MNESTHLGWELEQLA
+430 MNESAHLGWELEQLA
-445 KNNDNSD
+445 KNNDMH
-452 TRKSFVFELNES
+452 KSFVFELNES
-464 TSSRLLKLEKEN
+464 ASSRLLKLEKEN
-476 QVLQTTI
+476 QGLQSAI

-495 GQLHTL
+495 DQLNAM
-501 ELESENQGLCKKLEH
+501 ELERENQGLSKKLERM
-516 LQTLLDQEK
+516 QTLLDQEK

-534 GEDLLKDKQKLNKAL
+534 KEDLLKDEQKLEKTL
-549 ETLQEDKDRQISELA
+549 ERLHVDKKRQISELE

-577 RQRAQ
+577 RQHAQ
-582 ANSEARVRE
+582 VDSEARFRE

-603 TDTGSKLAR
+603 INTGTKLAR
-612 LEAQGKQSTK
+612 LEAQGKQATK
-622 ELETLRERGERCEEL
+622 ELETLRERGEEL
-637 ERETAHL
+637 ERKTTHL
-644 GRSKEQLQREVA
+644 ERSKEQLQREVA
-656 SLMITC
+656 SLKITC
-662 DRAEALERDNASLE
+662 DRAEALERDNTSLE

-681 LKKQADT
+681 LKKQVDT
-688 AQNTSLR
+688 TQNVSLR
-695 LTTLEK
+695 LATLEN
-701 DHSLLDQENLELR
+701 DHSLLDEENLELR

-729 LQQENGELERDRE
+729 LQQENSELERERE
-742 ELARSVE
+742 DLTSSVE
-749 ELRSQG
+749 ELRSQR
-755 KRAERLEMSISS
+755 KRAERLELSIGS
-767 LGQENQRLQQSLDN
+767 LGQENQRLQQSLEN

-787 GLERE
+787 GLVRE
-792 LRQAEA
+792 LRQAET
-798 ETGGL
+798 ETGVL
-803 RRELEEVCLVAKRL
+803 RRELEEVRLAGKRL
-817 EAVEKEKRGL
+817 EVVEKEKRGL
-827 EQELGQSEKESK
+827 EQELGQSEKERK
-839 QLEKEARRLWQQ
+839 QLEKEAQRLWQQ
-851 LEVKERV
+851 LEVKEEV

-864 RLASLEKEGITKEKE
+864 KLASLEKEGNTKEKE
-879 LERLKEAT
+879 LERLKEVA
-887 GKVKELERE
+887 GMVKELAIQ
-896 NKDLQKQATIDKRTL
+896 NKELQKQATIDKRTL

-932 ETLSHEL
+932 EILSHEL

-948 LLQEEH
+948 LLQGEN
-954 SCEDNKF
+954 SCEENKY

-978 REEKIQGLESRLEES
+978 REEKIHGLESRLEES
-993 SSLNQQLRTELSTVK
+993 SSLNQQLRTELSTLK

-1016 RQEEEEAHSQ
+1016 RQEEETHSH
-1026 TQSSTLQAV
+1026 SSTLQAAV
-1035 GQGQGRPGQKEK
+1035 QGQVQGHSQGQEK
-1047 WETETREA
+1047 WETVTREA
-1055 TAELLKLKDRLIDIE
+1055 TAELLKFKDRLIDIE
-1070 KNNATLQTEKHLL
+1070 KNKATLQTEKHLL
-1083 KEQLRQLDTQN
+1083 KDQLRQLDNQN
-1094 SQLNAQT
+1094 SQLNAQN
-1101 VAVQRQSAVLQEHNT
+1101 VALQGQAVALQQHNT
-1116 ALHTQTAKLQ
+1116 FLHKQTAKLQ
-1126 VENSTLNSQSASLMA
+1126 VENSTLNCQSASLMA

-1161 RQREEARVG
+1161 RQREEAWVG
-1170 RESVLQDHERLLSV
+1170 REGVLQDHERLLSV
-1184 HERQAVEY
+1184 HERQAAEY
-1192 EQLIAQHATLK
+1192 EQLITQHTALK

-1210 QEHRTLENKY
+1210 KEHHALENKY
-1220 MVLLKQKDAMQAL
+1220 IVLLKQKDAMEAV

-1243 LGEEIHKNALILGEN
+1243 VREEIHKNALILGEN
-1258 QSLRGEV
+1258 QSLRGEL
-1265 DRLTQTHTQ
+1265 DRLTQTHSQ
-1274 LRAEYDG
+1274 LCAEYDG

-1291 SLNGA
+1291 RLNRA
-1296 QLEVNRWQARYDSM
+1296 QLEVNRWQARYNSM

-1378 DKLNSL
+1378 DKLNLL
-1384 RRQKEK
+1384 RSQKEK

-1404 TPKKKNHWA
+1404 SPKKRNHWA

-1452 DIPPPLPPPPLP
+1452 DIPPTPPLPLP
-1464 PRQSRLSLD
+1464 PRQSCLSLD
-1473 SVGNHSQEENHH
+1473 SVWNHSLEENHL
-1485 GQGHSPTLTPTH
+1485 GQGHFPALTPTPTY
-1497 SSRALNDSGV
+1497 SSRA
-1507 SRGRE
+1507 
-1512 LYRIPGGSSESVNG
+1512 
-1526 TEELYARRRGVELGG
+1526 
-1541 AAHSTIANH
+1541 
-1550 TSTSGLTP
+1550 
-1558 NSSSRPGRRP
+1558 
-1568 KGFIHEDDPRVHSPD
+1568 FIYEDDSRVHSPD
-1583 ALFGSSIHGNA
+1583 AHLVHGNA

-1608 SSNSPV
+1608 NSNSPV
-1614 NFKDSLERL
+1614 NCKDSLEHL
-1623 QGRSAS
+1623 QDRSAS
-1629 LSSDDVVGVSHDVS
+1629 LSSDDVVGLSHDVS
-1643 HSLSLPRSSTV
+1643 HSLTLPWSAIV
-1654 PYDTHTHTPTKRSAP
+1654 PYDTHAHTPVQRSAP
-1669 RPGRH
+1669 RPGSH
-1674 RTSSPGSD
+1674 RTSSPGSE

-1694 TLSPPTVQTGSQED
+1694 TLSPPTVLSGSRED
-1708 LMEDYFSRTGERE
+1708 LVADYFNPLEQRE
-1721 RSTSGRPALRDGAKT
+1721 RSTLCRPSPLRDGAKT

-1750 LQRAG
+1750 LHRAG
-1755 EVPGRNSKPGQS
+1755 EGPGRTSKPGQCVKPS
-1767 VRPIVRLPEGSTST
+1767 VLLQEGSTSM
-1781 PQSQTLPNRASNGLG
+1781 PQSHSETLPNRTSNGLG

-1801 SPLGPPAPRGSGLGS
+1801 LPLGPFAPYGGGLGS

-1831 RSNGPDSYRTDREA
+1831 RSNGPGSYRPDMEA
-1845 GGSPSQSGG
+1845 GGSPSRGG
-1854 GGSVDVVVRRPGAGA
+1854 GDGVVRRPGAGA
-1869 MARERPHSARLA
+1869 TARERPQSARLA
-1881 GPSDIDPRRLPL
+1881 GPLDIDPRRLSL

-1898 EPLSLTLPQHH
+1898 EPLNLAPPQHH

-1914 LQPERYGGRTTPGS
+1914 LQPKCYGGRTTPGS

-1933 GPSTGQQQGRPNP
+1933 SPSSGLQPQGQPTR
-1946 QQNQKNHRGEV
+1946 QKNHCGEV
-1957 AMVTPVR
+1957 AMLR
-1964 AVPAL
+1964 AAPDL
-1969 RLEEAQEEEVQRRE
+1969 RLEEPQEGDAR
-1983 AQLQADSPLLKKPE
+1983 LQADCPLLKKPE
-1997 VGGGGGLSC
+1997 VAGGEGLSC
-2006 GTEEPPTSTP
+2006 STEEHPRSTS

>member
-1 MDITVSELMG
+1 MDITVSELME
-11 NFMDTPLVVW
+11 NFMDTSLVVW

-81 VIRHIKNYYQDS
+81 VIRHVKNYYQDS

-105 LTIAKD
+105 LTMAKD
-111 PLSGKGMEEVKRLLL
+111 PLSGKSMEEVKRLLL

-151 KQAAIVSHIQEVT
+151 RQAAIVSHIQEVT
-164 HNQENVLDMQWL
+164 QNQENVLDLQWL
-176 ELPDMPPEE
+176 ELPDMPTED
-185 LNPLSRN
+185 LDPLSRN

-200 IDERDECAEVIVE
+200 IDERDECAEAIVE
-213 LTQEKDYLQSQQPSN
+213 LTQERDYLQSQQPSN
-228 HMGYPCPERNVLGLD
+228 YLGYPNPERTDLGLG
-243 GPVSLLSKEDRQ
+243 GPICRLSKEDRQ

-270 SRQELEEKTEHLMDT
+270 SRQELEEKTEQLMDN

-298 LKQENMQVLAE
+298 LKQENMQLLAE

-317 DEVDALREKAARVDR
+317 DEVDVLREKAAKVDR

-361 VTLIDTK
+361 ATLMETK
-368 AMLEEQLGAA
+368 TLLEEQLGAS
-378 RGRCDKLHELEK
+378 RRRCDKLHELEK
-390 ENLQLRSKLHDME
+390 ENLQLRSKLRDVE
-403 MDRVTDKKRLEELI
+403 MDRDIDKKHLEGLI

-430 MNESTHLGWELEQLA
+430 MNESAHLGWELEQLA
-445 KNNDNSD
+445 KNNDDND
-452 TRKSFVFELNES
+452 MHKSFVFELNES
-464 TSSRLLKLEKEN
+464 ASSRLLKLEKVN
-476 QVLQTTI
+476 QGLQSTI
-483 QELREASLSLEE
+483 QELREASLSLEKD
-495 GQLHTL
+495 QLNTM
-501 ELESENQGLCKKLEH
+501 ELERENQGLSKKLE
-516 LQTLLDQEK
+516 LMQTLLDQEK
-525 QTTQDMEGL
+525 QTTQDMECL
-534 GEDLLKDKQKLNKAL
+534 EEDLLKDEQKLEKTL
-549 ETLQEDKDRQISELA
+549 ERLQADKNRQAQSISELE

-577 RQRAQ
+577 RQHAQ
-582 ANSEARVRE
+582 VDSEARFRE

-603 TDTGSKLAR
+603 TNTGTKLAR
-612 LEAQGKQSTK
+612 LEAQGKQATK
-622 ELETLRERGERCEEL
+622 ELETLRERGEEL
-637 ERETAHL
+637 ERETTHL
-644 GRSKEQLQREVA
+644 ERSKEQLQREVA
-656 SLMITC
+656 SLKITC
-662 DRAEALERDNASLE
+662 DRAEALERDNTSLE

-681 LKKQADT
+681 LKKQVDT
-688 AQNTSLR
+688 TQNVSLR
-695 LTTLEK
+695 LATLEN
-701 DHSLLDQENLELR
+701 DHCLLDDENLELR

-729 LQQENGELERDRE
+729 LQQENRELERERE
-742 ELARSVE
+742 DLTRSVE
-749 ELRSQG
+749 ELLSQR
-755 KRAERLEMSISS
+755 KRAERLELSIGS
-767 LGQENQRLQQSLDN
+767 LGQENQRLQQSLEN

-787 GLERE
+787 GLVRE
-792 LRQAEA
+792 LRQAET
-798 ETGGL
+798 ETGVL
-803 RRELEEVCLVAKRL
+803 RRELEEVRLAGKCLEV
-817 EAVEKEKRGL
+817 VEKEKRGL
-827 EQELGQSEKESK
+827 EQELGQSEKERK

-851 LEVKERV
+851 LEVKEEV

-864 RLASLEKEGITKEKE
+864 KLASLEKEGITKEKE
-879 LERLKEAT
+879 LERLKEVA
-887 GKVKELERE
+887 GMVKELAIQ
-896 NKDLQKQATIDKRTL
+896 NKELQKQATIDKRTL

-932 ETLSHEL
+932 EILSHEL

-948 LLQEEH
+948 LLQGEN
-954 SCEDNKF
+954 SCEENKY

-968 ESTLK
+968 ELTLK

-978 REEKIQGLESRLEES
+978 REEKIHGLESRLEES
-993 SSLNQQLRTELSTVK
+993 SSLNQQLRTELSTLK

-1016 RQEEEEAHSQ
+1016 RQEEETHSHSSTVQAAVQGQVQGHSQ
-1026 TQSSTLQAV
+1026 
-1035 GQGQGRPGQKEK
+1035 GQEK
-1047 WETETREA
+1047 WETVTREA
-1055 TAELLKLKDRLIDIE
+1055 TAELLKFKDRLIDIE
-1070 KNNATLQTEKHLL
+1070 KNKATLQTEKHLL
-1083 KEQLRQLDTQN
+1083 KDQLRQLDNQN
-1094 SQLNAQT
+1094 SQLNAQN
-1101 VAVQRQSAVLQEHNT
+1101 VALQGQAVALQQHNT
-1116 ALHTQTAKLQ
+1116 FLHKQTAKLQ
-1126 VENSTLNSQSASLMA
+1126 VENSTLNCQSASLMA

-1161 RQREEARVG
+1161 RQREEAWVG
-1170 RESVLQDHERLLSV
+1170 REGVLQDHERLLSV
-1184 HERQAVEY
+1184 HERQAAEY
-1192 EQLIAQHATLK
+1192 EQLITQHAALK

-1210 QEHRTLENKY
+1210 KEHRALENKY
-1220 MVLLKQKDAMQAL
+1220 IVLLKQKDAMEAV

-1243 LGEEIHKNALILGEN
+1243 VREEIHKNALILGEN
-1258 QSLRGEV
+1258 QSLRGEL
-1265 DRLTQTHTQ
+1265 DRLTQTHSQ
-1274 LRAEYDG
+1274 LCAEYDG

-1291 SLNGA
+1291 RLNRA
-1296 QLEVNRWQARYDSM
+1296 QLELNRWQARYNSM

-1404 TPKKKNHWA
+1404 SPKKRNHWA

-1452 DIPPPLPPPPLP
+1452 DIPLPTPPLPLP
-1464 PRQSRLSLD
+1464 PRQSCLSLD
-1473 SVGNHSQEENHH
+1473 SVWNHSLEENHL
-1485 GQGHSPTLTPTH
+1485 GQGHFPALTPTPTY

-1512 LYRIPGGSSESVNG
+1512 LFRASGGSSEGVNG

-1541 AAHSTIANH
+1541 AAAHSIPANH

-1558 NSSSRPGRRP
+1558 SSRPGRRP
-1568 KGFIHEDDPRVHSPD
+1568 KGFIYEDDSRVHSPD
-1583 ALFGSSIHGNA
+1583 AHLVHGNA

-1614 NFKDSLERL
+1614 NCKDSLEHL
-1623 QGRSAS
+1623 QDRSAS
-1629 LSSDDVVGVSHDVS
+1629 LSSDDVVGLSHDVS
-1643 HSLSLPRSSTV
+1643 HSLTLPWSAIV
-1654 PYDTHTHTPTKRSAP
+1654 PYDAHAHTPVQRSAP
-1669 RPGRH
+1669 RPGSH
-1674 RTSSPGSD
+1674 RTSSPGSE

-1694 TLSPPTVQTGSQED
+1694 TLSPPTVLSGSRED
-1708 LMEDYFSRTGERE
+1708 LVADYFNPLEQRE
-1721 RSTSGRPALRDGAKT
+1721 RSTLCRPSPLRDGAKT

-1750 LQRAG
+1750 LHRAG
-1755 EVPGRNSKPGQS
+1755 EGPGRTSKPGQCVKPS
-1767 VRPIVRLPEGSTST
+1767 VLLQEGSTSM
-1781 PQSQTLPNRASNGLG
+1781 PQSHSQTLPNRTSNGLG

-1801 SPLGPPAPRGSGLGS
+1801 FAPFAPYGGGLGS

-1831 RSNGPDSYRTDREA
+1831 RSNGPGSYRSDMEA
-1845 GGSPSQSGG
+1845 GGSPSRGG
-1854 GGSVDVVVRRPGAGA
+1854 GDGVVRRPGAGA
-1869 MARERPHSARLA
+1869 TARERPQSARLA
-1881 GPSDIDPRRLPL
+1881 GPLDIDPRRLSL

-1898 EPLSLTLPQHH
+1898 EPLNLAPPQHH

-1914 LQPERYGGRTTPGS
+1914 LQPKCYGGRTTPGS

-1933 GPSTGQQQGRPNP
+1933 SPSSGLQPQGQPTR
-1946 QQNQKNHRGEV
+1946 QKNHCGEV
-1957 AMVTPVR
+1957 AMLR
-1964 AVPAL
+1964 AAPAL
-1969 RLEEAQEEEVQRRE
+1969 RLEEPQEGDAR
-1983 AQLQADSPLLKKPE
+1983 LQADCPLLKKPE
-1997 VGGGGGLSC
+1997 VGGGGGGLSC
-2006 GTEEPPTSTP
+2006 STEEHPRSNS